1 MGSHRTVRAGRT
13 ALLLAGLLVAL
24 WQRCAASCPE
34 KDLEDREEEA
44 NIVLTGTVDEI
55 INMDPVHNTYSCKV
69 RVWRYLKGKSNVNR
83 EILLD
88 GGNKL
93 MIGGFGN
100 PGICDNQVAT
110 GDTRIFFLNPA
121 PESMGPE
128 HKNELMLNSS
138 LMRITLRNLED
149 VEHCVEAHKY
159 IIADKPPHFTPA
171 QPPDGCRGMLCG
183 FGAVC
188 ERDPTDPAKA
198 ECVCKRVECPSLVA
212 PVCGSDSSTYSN
224 ECELEKAQCNTQR
237 RIKVLRK
244 GPCSLKDPCTEV
256 TCSYGSTC
264 VQSSDGLSSKCMCP
278 LGCEGKAE
286 ETVCGSDGED
296 YRNECE
302 LHQHACKN
310 QKNIRVQYQGH
321 CDPCKDSE
329 NSLSTMC
336 RVETLTRNTLIFG
349 LPESCP
355 PGSEPLCASDGE
367 TYSSECAMT
376 AKGMQKGIKL
386 RKIHAGQCRRL
397 EQCKE
402 DCLFNAVC
410 LIEQLSARC
419 SCDPIECDGTY
430 KPVCGKDGRTYTN
443 DCMRRKAECL
453 SKALIPMKHRGP
465 CDLNVRSP
473 CLDKVCDHGAV
484 CVVKNDEPVCEC
496 PEACPQTSDPVCG
509 SDGHSYGSP
518 CEMRAMGCALQK
530 AIHIQH
536 KGPCDEACANCSF
549 GAICDAQSGQCVCAS
564 ECVETHQPVCGSDGT
579 TYNSECELHVRAC
592 KEQMDLRVVSQ
603 GECKTCGST
612 VCAWGARC
620 VQNECECPQCFNE
633 AYSPVCGS
641 DGATYDNNCE
651 LLLSSCIRKARI
663 DVAKLGSC
671 DEDCG
676 SGGSGSGVESCEQ
689 DRCRTFG
696 GSWDE
701 DAEEDRCV
709 CDFTCQSVP
718 HNPVCGSDGKNY
730 SNECELKKAR
740 CEKQEHLLIQNQGPC
755 AVISATSLPE
765 LTAPQHC
772 SLSVYGCCSDNI
784 TAALGVGLAGC
795 PSTCQ
800 CNAYGSYKG
809 TCDPASGQCS
819 CKPGVGG
826 QKCDRCEPGFWNFR
840 GIVTENMS
848 GCTPCNCDATGS
860 VRDDCEQMSGLCSC
874 KTGVKGMK
882 CNVCPD
888 GSKMGMNGCDKGP
901 EAPTSCQ
908 ELECSFGAS
917 CIEVN
922 GQAHCECPAPDCDEK
937 NKTKVCGSDG
947 VTYADQCQLRTIA
960 CRQDKDITVQHFGQ
974 CTETI
979 SELAE
984 RPTHNPITTTA
995 ASITTAAPLN
1005 PNIVYGIPPPRT
1017 AEIETNERPPATTP
1031 FSTINHNRA
1040 RTNHRHPIHTQPQ
1053 PPQPTAATTSSSRSI
1068 RPTPSAAVASFE
1080 GSGSGEP
1087 SGDDQTEEEEEQEE
1101 EAGSGIP
1108 AEASGAE
1115 EPFDPTMANTTAPT
1129 AEDRSSCDNT
1139 EFGCCP
1145 DGKTPSSTPEGANCP
1160 STMRFSG
1167 FLHLDQVE
1175 GQEIFYTPEM
1185 EDPKSELFG
1194 ETARSIES
1202 ALNELFRKSEV
1213 HKDFMSVR
1221 VRNLAPSNS
1230 ILAFVE
1236 AHFKPDTRYTVE
1248 DIEGALLKQ
1257 LKASKETS
1265 IAVKKPEDENIRFTN
1280 YALLTGLSSIPFFTT
1295 TTTTTTASVTT
1306 AAPTTTTTTTTTAA
1320 TSTTT
1325 RPPTTTTPYF
1335 TRRPTRRPIRRTTTT
1350 SAPVTTPLLHTTTP
1364 AITTTTP
1371 FPATTVAHVKSKL
1384 PHKAQKPCDSHP
1396 CLHGGT
1402 CEDDGNDF
1410 SCKCPAGRG
1419 GSVCEKA
1426 IKYYI
1431 PSFGGQSYLAFQT
1444 MSAYHTVRIAMEFR
1458 ASEMT
1463 GILLYN
1469 GQEGKKDFISLALV
1483 NGRVELRF
1491 NTGSG
1496 TGTLISKVQINQGRW
1511 HQLVVTRNR
1520 RNAMLSVDNEPHIE
1534 GQSPRGTDGLNLD
1547 TNLFI
1552 GGVLEDMKQDVMER
1566 TAVATGLVGCIRLLD
1581 VNNRVLNL
1589 QENGG
1594 DSLYGSGV
1602 GECGNNPCLPNPCKN
1617 GAACQ
1622 VKEAEMFHCKC
1633 SKGFW
1638 GPTCAD
1644 VHDPCEPNRCHP
1656 SSQCQVLPEGGYK
1669 CECPMGREGKH
1680 CERVAE
1686 RRGAYMPLFNGDSYL
1701 ELKGLHLYGH
1711 DLRQKLSMTVVLMAN
1726 DSNGLIFYNGQ
1737 KSDGKGD
1744 FISLSLNNG
1753 ILEFRYDLGKGPATI
1768 RSKEPIQLNVWNTIN
1783 LERSNRKGE
1792 IMVNKKNPVRGEAPN
1807 LHVDLNL
1814 KESLFVGGAPDYS
1827 RLARVAALTEGFKGT
1842 IQKII
1847 LMGTPV
1853 LREEHALRSSD
1864 VAMFQDHPCSQEP
1877 CHNGGLCSPQ
1887 LDTYECVCLN
1897 GFSGGHC
1904 QNTIYEK
1911 SAGET
1916 EAIAFDGR
1924 TFIEYHNAVTKS
1936 QLTNEIPD
1944 PESLENPSD
1953 QSEKA
1958 LLVNKF
1964 ELSIRT
1970 EATQGLVLWSGKGVE
1985 RSDYIALAIVDGH
1998 VQMTYDLGS
2007 KPVVLRSS
2015 VRVDTNR
2022 WIRIKASRALRDG
2035 SLQVG
2040 NEAAV
2045 TGSSPL
2051 AATQLDTDGALWL
2064 GGLEELAVA
2073 RRLPKA
2079 YSTGFV
2085 GCIKDVVV
2093 DGVELHLVE
2102 DALNSPKI
2110 LHCSAAK

>member
-1 MGSHRTVRAGRT
+1 MSGCHYPSPPPQEQERRYQHKVSLVVRYFMIPCNIC
-13 ALLLAGLLVAL
+13 LILLATSTLGFAVLL
-24 WQRCAASCPE
+24 
-34 KDLEDREEEA
+34 
-44 NIVLTGTVDEI
+44 
-55 INMDPVHNTYSCKV
+55 
-69 RVWRYLKGKSNVNR
+69 
-83 EILLD
+83 
-88 GGNKL
+88 
-93 MIGGFGN
+93 
-100 PGICDNQVAT
+100 
-110 GDTRIFFLNPA
+110 FLN
-121 PESMGPE
+121 
-128 HKNELMLNSS
+128 N
-138 LMRITLRNLED
+138 
-149 VEHCVEAHKY
+149 Y
-159 IIADKPPHFTPA
+159 KPHHFTPPP
-171 QPPDGCRGMLCG
+171 PPDGCRGMLCG
-183 FGAVC
+183 FSAVC
-188 ERDPTDPAKA
+188 ERDQADPAKA
-198 ECVCKRVECPSLVA
+198 ECVCKRVDCPSLVA

-244 GPCSLKDPCTEV
+244 GPCSLKDPCTDV
-256 TCSYGSTC
+256 ACSYGSTC
-264 VQSSDGLSSKCMCP
+264 VQSTDGLSAKCMCP
-278 LGCEGKAE
+278 LGCEGKRE
-286 ETVCGSDGED
+286 QTVCGSDGED

-310 QKNIRVQYQGH
+310 EKNIRVQYQGP
-321 CDPCKDSE
+321 CDPCKDNE
-329 NSLSTMC
+329 NSLNTMC
-336 RVETLTRNTLIFG
+336 RVEALTRQIQIYN
-349 LPESCP
+349 LPESCN
-355 PGSEPLCASDGE
+355 PGNEPLCASNGQ
-367 TYSSECAMT
+367 TYPSECAMAAT
-376 AKGMQKGIKL
+376 GMQKGIKL
-386 RKIHAGQCRRL
+386 RKIHAGRCRRP
-397 EQCKE
+397 EHCQE
-402 DCLFNAVC
+402 ECLFNAVC
-410 LIEQLSARC
+410 VVELQSARC

-430 KPVCGKDGRTYTN
+430 KPVCGKDGHTHTN
-443 DCMRRKAECL
+443 DCTRRKAECL
-453 SKALIPMKHRGP
+453 SKALIAVKHLGP
-465 CDLNVRSP
+465 CDLSIPSP
-473 CLDKVCDHGAV
+473 CLEKVCDHGAV

-518 CEMRAMGCALQK
+518 CGMRALGCALQK

-536 KGPCDEACANCSF
+536 KGQCDEACANCSF

-564 ECVETHQPVCGSDGT
+564 ECVDSHQAVCGSDGD

-592 KEQMDLRVVSQ
+592 TQQMDLRVVSQ
-603 GECKTCGST
+603 GECKTCGNT

-620 VQNECECPQCFNE
+620 VQNTCECPPCSGE
-633 AYSPVCGS
+633 AFSPVCGS
-641 DGATYDNNCE
+641 DGATYNNECE
-651 LLLSSCIRKARI
+651 LLTSSCKQQRRI
-663 DVAKLGSC
+663 HVVKSGSC

-676 SGGSGSGVESCEQ
+676 SGGSGSGAESCEQ
-689 DRCRTFG
+689 DRCRMFG

-701 DAEEDRCV
+701 DAEDDRCV

-718 HNPVCGSDGKNY
+718 HNPICGSDGKNY
-730 SNECELKKAR
+730 SNECQLKKAR
-740 CEKQEHLLIQNQGPC
+740 CEKQEHLLIQNQGAC
-755 AVISATSLPE
+755 AAISATSLPE
-765 LTAPQHC
+765 LTPPQHC
-772 SLSVYGCCSDNI
+772 SLSMYGCCQDNM

-800 CNAYGSYKG
+800 CNVYGSYKG
-809 TCDPASGQCS
+809 TCDPATGQCS

-901 EAPTSCQ
+901 EAPASCN
-908 ELECSFGAS
+908 ELVCLFGAT
-917 CIEVN
+917 CMEEN
-922 GQAHCECPAPDCDEK
+922 GQAHCECPPPDCDEK

-960 CRQDKDITVQHFGQ
+960 CRQDEDVTVQHFGQ

-979 SELAE
+979 SEPAD
-984 RPTHNPITTTA
+984 RPTPNPSATTPDSTAAATITTP
-995 ASITTAAPLN
+995 APFH
-1005 PNIVYGIPPPRT
+1005 PNMVWAIPPPRT
-1017 AEIETNERPPATTP
+1017 EAAETTGRPPATSH
-1031 FSTINHNRA
+1031 FSTLMHNRA
-1040 RTNHRHPIHTQPQ
+1040 NHRHSNPILPQ
-1053 PPQPTAATTSSSRSI
+1053 SAATAHSPRSRPVPS
-1068 RPTPSAAVASFE
+1068 SAAASSFE
-1080 GSGSGEP
+1080 DSGSGEP

-1101 EAGSGIP
+1101 EQEEEAGSGIP
-1108 AEASGAE
+1108 TEDRRAE
-1115 EPFDPTMANTTAPT
+1115 EPVDPTLASTTVPT

-1145 DGKTPSSTPEGANCP
+1145 NGKTPSSTPEGANCP
-1160 STMRFSG
+1160 STMKFSG

-1175 GQEIFYTPEM
+1175 GQEIFYTREM

-1202 ALNELFRKSEV
+1202 ALNELFRKSEA

-1280 YALLTGLSSIPFFTT
+1280 YGLASIPFFTT
-1295 TTTTTTASVTT
+1295 TTTASFTT
-1306 AAPTTTTTTTTTAA
+1306 AAPTTTSSTTTTTT
-1320 TSTTT
+1320 
-1325 RPPTTTTPYF
+1325 RPPPTSLYI
-1335 TRRPTRRPIRRTTTT
+1335 TRRPPGTTRRPYNGRRTTTT
-1350 SAPVTTPLLHTTTP
+1350 SAPVTTPLPTTTTTAA
-1364 AITTTTP
+1364 AITTTAP
-1371 FPATTVAHVKSKL
+1371 HPATTAAHVRGRL
-1384 PHKAQKPCDSHP
+1384 HHKPQKPCSSHP

-1419 GSVCEKA
+1419 GSVCEKV
-1426 IKYYI
+1426 IRYFI
-1431 PSFGGQSYLAFQT
+1431 PSFGGQSYLAFPT

-1463 GILLYN
+1463 GLLLYN
-1469 GQEGKKDFISLALV
+1469 GQTGKKDFISLALV
-1483 NGRVELRF
+1483 NGKVELRF

-1496 TGTLISKVQINQGRW
+1496 TGTVVSKVQINQGRW

-1520 RNAMLSVDNEPHIE
+1520 RNAMLSVDNEPHNE
-1534 GQSPRGTDGLNLD
+1534 GESPRGTDGLNLD
-1547 TNLFI
+1547 TDLFI
-1552 GGVLEDMKQDVMER
+1552 GGVTEDIKQDVRER

-1581 VNNRVLNL
+1581 VNNRMLNL
-1589 QENGG
+1589 QESGG
-1594 DSLYGSGV
+1594 DSMYGSGV
-1602 GECGNNPCLPNPCKN
+1602 GECGNDPCQPNPCKN

-1644 VHDPCEPNRCHP
+1644 VHDPCEPDRCHP
-1656 SSQCQVLPEGGYK
+1656 SSQCQALPEGGYK

-1680 CERVAE
+1680 CEKVAE
-1686 RRGAYMPLFNGDSYL
+1686 RSGAYMPLFNGDSYL
-1701 ELKGLHLYGH
+1701 ELKGLHLYGQ
-1711 DLRQKLSMTVVLMAN
+1711 DLRQKVSMTVILMAN

-1744 FISLSLNNG
+1744 FISLSLNDG

-1768 RSKEPIQLNVWNTIN
+1768 RSKEVIQLNVWNTIN

-1792 IMVNKKNPVRGEAPN
+1792 IMVNKKDAVRGEAPKSRKN

-1827 RLARVAALTEGFKGT
+1827 RLARVAALTDGFKGT
-1842 IQKII
+1842 IQEII
-1847 LMGTPV
+1847 LMGTPI
-1853 LREEHALRSSD
+1853 LREEHALRSSNI
-1864 VAMFQDHPCSQEP
+1864 AMFQDHPCSQEP
-1877 CHNGGLCSPQ
+1877 CHNGGLCKPM
-1887 LDTYECVCLN
+1887 LDTYECLCLN
-1897 GFSGGHC
+1897 GFRGERC
-1904 QNTIYEK
+1904 QNTVYEK
-1911 SAGET
+1911 AAGET

-2015 VRVDTNR
+2015 VRIDTNR

-2064 GGLEELAVA
+2064 GGLEELAVT

-2079 YSTGFV
+2079 YSTSFV

>member
-1 MGSHRTVRAGRT
+1 MSGCHYPSPPPLEQDRRYQHKVSLVVRYFMIPCNIC
-13 ALLLAGLLVAL
+13 LILLATSTLGFAVLL
-24 WQRCAASCPE
+24 
-34 KDLEDREEEA
+34 
-44 NIVLTGTVDEI
+44 
-55 INMDPVHNTYSCKV
+55 
-69 RVWRYLKGKSNVNR
+69 
-83 EILLD
+83 
-88 GGNKL
+88 
-93 MIGGFGN
+93 
-100 PGICDNQVAT
+100 
-110 GDTRIFFLNPA
+110 FLN
-121 PESMGPE
+121 
-128 HKNELMLNSS
+128 N
-138 LMRITLRNLED
+138 
-149 VEHCVEAHKY
+149 Y
-159 IIADKPPHFTPA
+159 KPPHFTPA

-198 ECVCKRVECPSLVA
+198 ECVCKRVDCPSLVA

-264 VQSSDGLSSKCMCP
+264 IQSSDGLSAKCMCP
-278 LGCEGKAE
+278 LGCEGKPE
-286 ETVCGSDGED
+286 QTVCGSDGKD

-310 QKNIRVQYQGH
+310 QKNIRMQYQGH
-321 CDPCKDSE
+321 CDPCKDNE
-329 NSLSTMC
+329 NSLNTMC
-336 RVETLTRNTLIFG
+336 RVEALTRQPLFFG
-349 LPESCP
+349 PPESCP
-355 PGSEPLCASDGE
+355 PGIEPLCASDGQ
-367 TYSSECAMT
+367 TYPSECAMRT
-376 AKGMQKGIKL
+376 TGMQKGIKL
-386 RKIHAGQCRRL
+386 RKIHAGRCRRL
-397 EQCKE
+397 EDCKE
-402 DCLFNAVC
+402 ECLFNSVC
-410 LIEQLSARC
+410 LVEQLNARC

-430 KPVCGKDGRTYTN
+430 KPVCGKDGHTYTN
-443 DCMRRKAECL
+443 DCVRRKAECL
-453 SKALIPMKHRGP
+453 SKTLIPIKHPGP
-465 CDLNVRSP
+465 CDLSIPSP

-484 CVVKNDEPVCEC
+484 CVVKNNEPVCEC

-518 CEMRAMGCALQK
+518 CEMRAMGCALQR

-536 KGPCDEACANCSF
+536 KGHCDEACANCSF
-549 GAICDAQSGQCVCAS
+549 GAICDAQSRQCVCPS
-564 ECVETHQPVCGSDGT
+564 ECVESHQPVCGSDGT

-592 KEQMDLRVVSQ
+592 NEQMDLRVVGQ

-620 VQNECECPQCFNE
+620 VQNKCECPQCSGKAFS
-633 AYSPVCGS
+633 AVCGS
-641 DGATYDNNCE
+641 DGTTYNNECE
-651 LLLSSCIRKARI
+651 LHMSSCMQKRRI

-676 SGGSGSGVESCEQ
+676 SGGSGSGVESCEH
-689 DRCRTFG
+689 DRCRMFG

-701 DAEEDRCV
+701 DAEDDRCV

-718 HNPVCGSDGKNY
+718 HNLVCGSDGKNY

-755 AVISATSLPE
+755 AAISATSLPE

-772 SLSVYGCCSDNI
+772 SLSVYGCCSDNM

-800 CNAYGSYKG
+800 CNVYGSYKG
-809 TCDPASGQCS
+809 TCDPATGQCS

-901 EAPTSCQ
+901 EAPTSCK
-908 ELECSFGAS
+908 ELVCSFGAS

-922 GQAHCECPAPDCDEK
+922 GQAHCECPSPDCDEK

-979 SELAE
+979 SEPAD
-984 RPTHNPITTTA
+984 RPSPNPPATTPSSTAAATITTTA
-995 ASITTAAPLN
+995 PFH
-1005 PNIVYGIPPPRT
+1005 PNMVWAIPPPRT
-1017 AEIETNERPPATTP
+1017 AEIETTERLPTTTP
-1031 FSTINHNRA
+1031 FSTLTHNRA
-1040 RTNHRHPIHTQPQ
+1040 RANHRHRHPIHIQPQ
-1053 PPQPTAATTSSSRSI
+1053 PPQSTAATTSSSRSS
-1068 RPTPSAAVASFE
+1068 PTPSAAATSFE

-1087 SGDDQTEEEEEQEE
+1087 SGDDQSEEEEQEE
-1101 EAGSGIP
+1101 EAGSGITT
-1108 AEASGAE
+1108 EASGAE
-1115 EPFDPTMANTTAPT
+1115 EPVGPTVASTTVPM

-1167 FLHLDQVE
+1167 SLHLDQVE

-1236 AHFKPDTRYTVE
+1236 AHFKPDTKYTVE

-1265 IAVKKPEDENIRFTN
+1265 IAVKKPEDENIHFNN
-1280 YALLTGLSSIPFFTT
+1280 YGFSSTPFFT

-1306 AAPTTTTTTTTTAA
+1306 AAPTTT
-1320 TSTTT
+1320 ST
-1325 RPPTTTTPYF
+1325 RPPPTSSYI
-1335 TRRPTRRPIRRTTTT
+1335 TRRPPGTTRRPYSGRRTTTT
-1350 SAPVTTPLLHTTTP
+1350 SAPVTTPL
-1364 AITTTTP
+1364 TTTTAAVTTTALP
-1371 FPATTVAHVKSKL
+1371 PATTISHIWDKL
-1384 PHKAQKPCDSHP
+1384 PHKAQKPCNSHP

-1419 GSVCEKA
+1419 GSVCEKV
-1426 IKYYI
+1426 IKYFI

-1458 ASEMT
+1458 ASETT

-1469 GQEGKKDFISLALV
+1469 GQDGKKDFISLSLV

-1496 TGTLISKVQINQGRW
+1496 TGTVVSKVQINQGRW

-1520 RNAMLSVDNEPHIE
+1520 RNAMLSVDNEPHIVGE
-1534 GQSPRGTDGLNLD
+1534 SPRGTDGLNLD
-1547 TNLFI
+1547 THLFI
-1552 GGVLEDMKQDVMER
+1552 GGVPEEMKQDVRER

-1602 GECGNNPCLPNPCKN
+1602 GECGNNPCQPNPCKN

-1644 VHDPCEPNRCHP
+1644 VHDPCEPNRCHL

-1669 CECPMGREGKH
+1669 CECPMGREGRH
-1680 CERVAE
+1680 CEKVAE
-1686 RRGAYMPLFNGDSYL
+1686 RRGAYMPLFNRDSYL

-1711 DLRQKLSMTVVLMAN
+1711 DLRQKLSMTVILMAN

-1744 FISLSLNNG
+1744 FISLSLNDG

-1768 RSKEPIQLNVWNTIN
+1768 RSKDAIQLNVWNTIN

-1792 IMVNKKNPVRGEAPN
+1792 IMVNKKDPVRGEAPN

-1827 RLARVAALTEGFKGT
+1827 RLARVAALTDGFKGT

-1847 LMGTPV
+1847 LMGTPI
-1853 LREEHALRSSD
+1853 LREENALRSRN

-1877 CHNGGLCSPQ
+1877 CHNGGRCNPQ

-1936 QLTNEIPD
+1936 
-1944 PESLENPSD
+1944 
-1953 QSEKA
+1953 EKA

-1985 RSDYIALAIVDGH
+1985 RSDYIALAIVDGY

>member
-1 MGSHRTVRAGRT
+1 MSGCHYPSPPPLEQDRRYQHKVSLVVRYFMIPCNIC
-13 ALLLAGLLVAL
+13 LILLATSTLGFAVLL
-24 WQRCAASCPE
+24 
-34 KDLEDREEEA
+34 
-44 NIVLTGTVDEI
+44 
-55 INMDPVHNTYSCKV
+55 
-69 RVWRYLKGKSNVNR
+69 
-83 EILLD
+83 
-88 GGNKL
+88 
-93 MIGGFGN
+93 
-100 PGICDNQVAT
+100 
-110 GDTRIFFLNPA
+110 FLN
-121 PESMGPE
+121 
-128 HKNELMLNSS
+128 N
-138 LMRITLRNLED
+138 
-149 VEHCVEAHKY
+149 Y
-159 IIADKPPHFTPA
+159 KPPHFTPA

-198 ECVCKRVECPSLVA
+198 ECVCKRVDCPSLVA

-264 VQSSDGLSSKCMCP
+264 VQSSDGLSAKCMCP

-286 ETVCGSDGED
+286 KTVCGSDGKD

-310 QKNIRVQYQGH
+310 QKNIRVQYQGP
-321 CDPCKDSE
+321 CDPCKDNE
-329 NSLSTMC
+329 NSLSQMC
-336 RVETLTRNTLIFG
+336 RVEAITRQPLRFG
-349 LPESCP
+349 LPESCALDD
-355 PGSEPLCASDGE
+355 EPLCASDGQ
-367 TYSSECAMT
+367 TYPSECAMRST
-376 AKGMQKGIKL
+376 GLQKGIRL
-386 RKIHAGQCRRL
+386 RKIHAGRCRRL
-397 EQCKE
+397 DDCKE
-402 DCLFNAVC
+402 ECLFNAVC
-410 LIEQLSARC
+410 LVEQLSSHC

-430 KPVCGKDGRTYTN
+430 KPVCGRDGRTYIN
-443 DCMRRKAECL
+443 DCARRKAECMN
-453 SKALIPMKHRGP
+453 KGLIPIKHPGP
-465 CDLNVRSP
+465 CDLSIPSP

-484 CVVKNDEPVCEC
+484 CVVKNNEPVCEC
-496 PEACPQTSDPVCG
+496 PEACPQMSDPVCG

-518 CEMRAMGCALQK
+518 CEMRAMGCALQRT
-530 AIHIQH
+530 IHIQH

-564 ECVETHQPVCGSDGT
+564 ECVESHQPVCGSDGT

-620 VQNECECPQCFNE
+620 VQNKCECPQCSGEPF
-633 AYSPVCGS
+633 STVCGS
-641 DGATYDNNCE
+641 DGTTYNNECE
-651 LLLSSCIRKARI
+651 LRTSSCMQKRRI

-676 SGGSGSGVESCEQ
+676 SGGSGSGVEGCEQ
-689 DRCRTFG
+689 DRCRLFG

-701 DAEEDRCV
+701 DAEDDRCV

-718 HNPVCGSDGKNY
+718 NNPVCGSDGKNY

-740 CEKQEHLLIQNQGPC
+740 CEKQEHLLIQNQGHC
-755 AVISATSLPE
+755 AAISATSLPE
-765 LTAPQHC
+765 LTALQHC
-772 SLSVYGCCSDNI
+772 SLSVYGCCHDNT

-800 CNAYGSYKG
+800 CNVYGSYKG
-809 TCDPASGQCS
+809 TCDPTTGQCS

-901 EAPTSCQ
+901 DAPTSCE
-908 ELECSFGAS
+908 ELVCSYGAT
-917 CIEVN
+917 CIEVS
-922 GQAHCECPAPDCDEK
+922 GQAHCECPSPDCDEK

-979 SELAE
+979 TEPAD
-984 RPTHNPITTTA
+984 RPTPNPLATTPSPTAAATITTTA
-995 ASITTAAPLN
+995 TFH
-1005 PNIVYGIPPPRT
+1005 PNMVWAIPPPRT
-1017 AEIETNERPPATTP
+1017 AEVETTERPPATTP
-1031 FSTINHNRA
+1031 YSTPTHKQ
-1040 RTNHRHPIHTQPQ
+1040 TNHRHSIHTRPQPQ
-1053 PPQPTAATTSSSRSI
+1053 STAAAAAAATTSSPRSSKI
-1068 RPTPSAAVASFE
+1068 PPPLRDPFADVNSFE
-1080 GSGSGEP
+1080 GSGSGDP
-1087 SGDDQTEEEEEQEE
+1087 SGDYQTEEEEEELEE
-1101 EAGSGIP
+1101 EVGSGIP
-1108 AEASGAE
+1108 PEASGAE
-1115 EPFDPTMANTTAPT
+1115 EPVGPTVASTTVPT
-1129 AEDRSSCDNT
+1129 AEDRSSCDNK

-1145 DGKTPSSTPEGANCP
+1145 DGKTPASTPEGANCP
-1160 STMRFSG
+1160 STMRFNG

-1175 GQEIFYTPEM
+1175 GQEVFYTPEM

-1236 AHFKPDTRYTVE
+1236 AHFKPDTRYMVE

-1257 LKASKETS
+1257 LKASKDTG
-1265 IAVKKPEDENIRFTN
+1265 IVVKKPEDENIRITN
-1280 YALLTGLSSIPFFTT
+1280 YGLSSVPFFT

-1306 AAPTTTTTTTTTAA
+1306 AAPTTTTTTTTT
-1320 TSTTT
+1320 T
-1325 RPPTTTTPYF
+1325 RLPTTSPYV
-1335 TRRPTRRPIRRTTTT
+1335 TRRPPGTTRRPYNTRRTTTT
-1350 SAPVTTPLLHTTTP
+1350 SAPVTTQLPTTT
-1364 AITTTTP
+1364 AAVTTTTP
-1371 FPATTVAHVKSKL
+1371 LPATTIAHARGRL
-1384 PHKAQKPCDSHP
+1384 HHKVQKPCSSHP

-1419 GSVCEKA
+1419 GSVCEKV
-1426 IKYYI
+1426 IKYFI

-1496 TGTLISKVQINQGRW
+1496 TGTLVSKVQVNQGRW

-1520 RNAMLSVDNEPHIE
+1520 RNALLSVDNEPHIE
-1534 GQSPRGTDGLNLD
+1534 GESPRGTDGLNLD
-1547 TNLFI
+1547 THLFI
-1552 GGVLEDMKQDVMER
+1552 GGVTEDMKADVRER
-1566 TAVATGLVGCIRLLD
+1566 TAVATGLVGCIRMLD

-1589 QENGG
+1589 QESGG

-1602 GECGNNPCLPNPCKN
+1602 GECGNNPCQPNPCKN

-1656 SSQCQVLPEGGYK
+1656 SSQCQALPEGGYK
-1669 CECPMGREGKH
+1669 CECPTGREGRH
-1680 CERVAE
+1680 CEKVAE
-1686 RRGAYMPLFNGDSYL
+1686 RRGAYMPLFNGDSHV

-1711 DLRQKLSMTVVLMAN
+1711 DLRQKLSMTVILMAN

-1792 IMVNKKNPVRGEAPN
+1792 IMVNKKDPVRGEAPN
-1807 LHVDLNL
+1807 MHVDLNL

-1827 RLARVAALTEGFKGT
+1827 RLARAAALTEGFKGT

-1847 LMGTPV
+1847 LMGTPI
-1853 LREEHALRSSD
+1853 LREENAMRSSN

-1877 CHNGGLCSPQ
+1877 CHNGGRCNPQ
-1887 LDTYECVCLN
+1887 LDTYECVCLS

-1924 TFIEYHNAVTKS
+1924 TFIEYHNAVTK
-1936 QLTNEIPD
+1936 
-1944 PESLENPSD
+1944 
-1953 QSEKA
+1953 SEKA

-2064 GGLEELAVA
+2064 GGLEELAVT

-2102 DALNSPKI
+2102 DALNSPTI
-2110 LHCSAAK
+2110 LQCSAAK

>member
-1 MGSHRTVRAGRT
+1 MSGCHYPSPPPPERDRRYQHKVSLVVRYFMIPCNIC
-13 ALLLAGLLVAL
+13 LILLATSTLGFAVLL
-24 WQRCAASCPE
+24 
-34 KDLEDREEEA
+34 
-44 NIVLTGTVDEI
+44 
-55 INMDPVHNTYSCKV
+55 
-69 RVWRYLKGKSNVNR
+69 
-83 EILLD
+83 
-88 GGNKL
+88 
-93 MIGGFGN
+93 
-100 PGICDNQVAT
+100 
-110 GDTRIFFLNPA
+110 FLNNCTNP
-121 PESMGPE
+121 
-128 HKNELMLNSS
+128 NISS
-138 LMRITLRNLED
+138 FSSCL
-149 VEHCVEAHKY
+149 A
-159 IIADKPPHFTPA
+159 
-171 QPPDGCRGMLCG
+171 GCRGMLCG

-376 AKGMQKGIKL
+376 AKGMQK
-386 RKIHAGQCRRL
+386 

-518 CEMRAMGCALQK
+518 CEMRAMGCALQR

-755 AVISATSLPE
+755 AATSLPE

-809 TCDPASGQCS
+809 TCDPASSQCS

-974 CTETI
+974 CTE
-979 SELAE
+979 
-984 RPTHNPITTTA
+984 
-995 ASITTAAPLN
+995 
-1005 PNIVYGIPPPRT
+1005 
-1017 AEIETNERPPATTP
+1017 IETNERPPATTP

-1101 EAGSGIP
+1101 EAGN
-1108 AEASGAE
+1108 
-1115 EPFDPTMANTTAPT
+1115 PTMANTTAPT

-1236 AHFKPDTRYTVE
+1236 AHFKPDTRYMVE

-1280 YALLTGLSSIPFFTT
+1280 YGLSSIPFFTT

-1936 QLTNEIPD
+1936 
-1944 PESLENPSD
+1944 
-1953 QSEKA
+1953 EKA

>member
-1 MGSHRTVRAGRT
+1 MGSVRTLPAGRT
-13 ALLLAGLLVAL
+13 ALLLAGLLVVL
-24 WQRCAASCPE
+24 WQRSGASCPE

-69 RVWRYLKGKSNVNR
+69 RVWRYLKGKTSVNR

-88 GGNKL
+88 GGNKV

-110 GDTRIFFLNPA
+110 GDTRIFFLNTA
-121 PESMGPE
+121 PKSMGPE

-171 QPPDGCRGMLCG
+171 QPLDGCRGMLCG

-188 ERDPTDPAKA
+188 ERDPTDPTKG

-212 PVCGSDSSTYSN
+212 PVCGSDSSTYTN
-224 ECELEKAQCNTQR
+224 ECELEKAQCHTQR

-244 GPCSLKDPCTEV
+244 GPCSLKDPCSDV
-256 TCSYGSTC
+256 VCSYGSTC
-264 VQSSDGLSSKCMCP
+264 VQSSDGLSAKCMCP
-278 LGCEGKAE
+278 LGCEGKPE
-286 ETVCGSDGED
+286 QTVCGSDGKD

-302 LHQHACKN
+302 LHQHACKS
-310 QKNIRVQYQGH
+310 QRNIRVQYQGF
-321 CDPCKDSE
+321 CDPCKDNE
-329 NSLSTMC
+329 NSVNSMC
-336 RVETLTRNTLIFG
+336 RVEAITRHTQIFSA
-349 LPESCP
+349 PESCP
-355 PGSEPLCASDGE
+355 SDNDPLCASDGQ
-367 TYSSECAMT
+367 TYPNECAMKST
-376 AKGMQKGIKL
+376 GLQKGIKL
-386 RKIHAGQCRRL
+386 KKIHAGRCRRL
-397 EQCKE
+397 DACKE
-402 DCLFNAVC
+402 ECLFNAVC
-410 LIEQLSARC
+410 VVELSARC

-430 KPVCGKDGRTYTN
+430 KPLCGKDGHTYTN
-443 DCMRRKAECL
+443 DCMRRKAECV
-453 SKALIPMKHRGP
+453 SRTLIPIKHQGP
-465 CDLNVRSP
+465 CDLDEPSP
-473 CLDKVCDHGAV
+473 CLDKECDHGAV
-484 CVVKNDEPVCEC
+484 CVVKNNEPVCEC

-518 CEMRAMGCALQK
+518 CEMRAMGCALQR

-549 GAICDAQSGQCVCAS
+549 GAICDAQSGQCLCPS
-564 ECVETHQPVCGSDGT
+564 ECVNSHQPVCGSDGV
-579 TYNSECELHVRAC
+579 TYPSECDLHVHSC
-592 KEQMDLRVVSQ
+592 NEQMDIRVVSQ

-620 VQNECECPQCFNE
+620 VQNKCECPQCIGE
-633 AYSPVCGS
+633 ALSVVCGS
-641 DGATYDNNCE
+641 DGTTYNNECE
-651 LLLSSCIRKARI
+651 LRLSSCMQKKRI
-663 DVAKLGSC
+663 DAAKPGSC

-701 DAEEDRCV
+701 DAEDDRCV

-718 HNPVCGSDGKNY
+718 NNPVCGSDGKTY

-755 AVISATSLPE
+755 TAISPTSFPE
-765 LTAPQHC
+765 PEPQHC
-772 SLSVYGCCSDNI
+772 SLSVYGCCLDNV
-784 TAALGVGLAGC
+784 TTALGVGLAGC

-800 CNAYGSYKG
+800 CNTYGSYKG
-809 TCDPASGQCS
+809 SCDPATGQCS

-901 EAPTSCQ
+901 EAPTSCE
-908 ELECSFGAS
+908 ELECNFGAS

-922 GQAHCECPAPDCDEK
+922 GQAHCECPSPDCDEK

-974 CTETI
+974 CTG
-979 SELAE
+979 
-984 RPTHNPITTTA
+984 PT
-995 ASITTAAPLN
+995 
-1005 PNIVYGIPPPRT
+1005 
-1017 AEIETNERPPATTP
+1017 
-1031 FSTINHNRA
+1031 
-1040 RTNHRHPIHTQPQ
+1040 
-1053 PPQPTAATTSSSRSI
+1053 
-1068 RPTPSAAVASFE
+1068 VAS
-1080 GSGSGEP
+1080 
-1087 SGDDQTEEEEEQEE
+1087 TTV
-1101 EAGSGIP
+1101 
-1108 AEASGAE
+1108 
-1115 EPFDPTMANTTAPT
+1115 PT
-1129 AEDRSSCDNT
+1129 EDRSSCDNS

-1145 DGKTPSSTPEGANCP
+1145 DGKTASSTPEGANCP
-1160 STMRFSG
+1160 STMKFSG
-1167 FLHLDQVE
+1167 YLHLDQVE
-1175 GQEIFYTPEM
+1175 GQEVFYTPEM

-1194 ETARSIES
+1194 ETARSIEG

-1213 HKDFMSVR
+1213 RKDFMSVR
-1221 VRNLAPSNS
+1221 VRTLAPSNS

-1236 AHFKPDTRYTVE
+1236 AHFKPDTKYTVE
-1248 DIEGALLKQ
+1248 DMEGALLKQ
-1257 LKASKETS
+1257 LKASKDTS

-1280 YALLTGLSSIPFFTT
+1280 YGLSSNPIFTT

-1306 AAPTTTTTTTTTAA
+1306 AAPTTEAP
-1320 TSTTT
+1320 TTT
-1325 RPPTTTTPYF
+1325 RPPPTTAYF
-1335 TRRPTRRPIRRTTTT
+1335 TRRPYNGRRTTTA
-1350 SAPVTTPLLHTTTP
+1350 SPPTTPRPITAKPEAVKTTP
-1364 AITTTTP
+1364 P
-1371 FPATTVAHVKSKL
+1371 PPATTTSHIRGRL
-1384 PHKAQKPCDSHP
+1384 HHKGQKPCSSHP

-1402 CEDDGNDF
+1402 CEDDGGDF

-1419 GSVCEKA
+1419 GAVCEKV
-1426 IKYYI
+1426 IHYFI

-1483 NGRVELRF
+1483 NGKVELKF

-1496 TGTLISKVQINQGRW
+1496 TGTVVSKVEITQGRW

-1534 GQSPRGTDGLNLD
+1534 GESPRGTDGLNLD

-1552 GGVLEDMKQDVMER
+1552 GGVLEDMRTDVRER
-1566 TAVATGLVGCIRLLD
+1566 TGVSTGLVGCIRMLD
-1581 VNNRVLNL
+1581 VNNRMLNL
-1589 QENGG
+1589 QESGG

-1602 GECGNNPCLPNPCKN
+1602 GECGNNPCQPNPCKN

-1656 SSQCQVLPEGGYK
+1656 SSECQPQPEGGYK

-1680 CERVAE
+1680 CEKVAE
-1686 RRGAYMPLFNGDSYL
+1686 RRGAYMPLFDGDSYL

-1711 DLRQKLSMTVVLMAN
+1711 DLRQKLSMTVILMAN
-1726 DSNGLIFYNGQ
+1726 DSNGLVFYNGQ

-1744 FISLSLNNG
+1744 FISLSLNER

-1792 IMVNKKNPVRGEAPN
+1792 IMVNKKDPVRGEAPKSRKN

-1814 KESLFVGGAPDYS
+1814 KESLFVGGAPDFS
-1827 RLARVAALTEGFKGT
+1827 RLARSAALTEGFRGT

-1847 LMGTPV
+1847 LMGTPI
-1853 LREEHALRSSD
+1853 LREENAQRSNNI
-1864 VAMFQDHPCSQEP
+1864 AMFQGHPCALEP
-1877 CHNGGLCSPQ
+1877 CHNGGRCNPQ
-1887 LDTYECVCLN
+1887 LDTYECVCLS
-1897 GFSGGHC
+1897 GFSGVNC

-1911 SAGET
+1911 SAGDT

-2064 GGLEELAVA
+2064 GGLEELAVT

-2110 LHCSAAK
+2110 LQCSAAK

>member
-1 MGSHRTVRAGRT
+1 MGSRRSLQAGRT

-24 WQRCAASCPE
+24 GQLCAATCPE

-88 GGNKL
+88 GGNKV

-138 LMRITLRNLED
+138 LMRITLRNLEN
-149 VEHCVEAHKY
+149 VEQCVE
-159 IIADKPPHFTPA
+159 DKPPLFALT
-171 QPPDGCRGMLCG
+171 QPPDGCKGMLCG

-198 ECVCKRVECPSLVA
+198 ECVCKKWDCPSLVA

-224 ECELEKAQCNTQR
+224 ECELEKAQCNAQR

-244 GPCSLKDPCTEV
+244 GPCSLKDPCTDV

-264 VQSSDGLSSKCMCP
+264 VQSSDGLAAKCMCP
-278 LGCEGKAE
+278 LGCDGKPNK
-286 ETVCGSDGED
+286 TVCGSDGKD

-302 LHQHACKN
+302 LHQHACKS
-310 QKNIRVQYQGH
+310 QKNIRVQYQGL

-329 NSLSTMC
+329 NSLNVMC
-336 RVETLTRNTLIFG
+336 RVDLLTSKPFMVSL
-349 LPESCP
+349 LESCP
-355 PGSEPLCASDGE
+355 PGDEPLCASDGQ
-367 TYSSECAMT
+367 TYPSECAMMAT
-376 AKGMQKGIKL
+376 ATQKGIKL
-386 RKIHAGQCRRL
+386 RKIHTGQCRWL
-397 EQCKE
+397 EECKE
-402 DCLFNAVC
+402 ECLFNAVC
-410 LIEQLSARC
+410 LVEQLSARC
-419 SCDPIECDGTY
+419 SCDPIDCDGAY
-430 KPVCGKDGRTYTN
+430 KPVCGKDGRTYSN
-443 DCMRRKAECL
+443 DCLRRKAECL
-453 SKALIPMKHRGP
+453 SESLIPIKHLGP
-465 CDLNVRSP
+465 CDLDVPSP
-473 CLDKVCDHGAV
+473 CLNKVCDHGAV

-496 PEACPQTSDPVCG
+496 PEACPPTSDHVCG
-509 SDGHSYGSP
+509 SDGRSYTSP
-518 CEMRAMGCALQK
+518 CEMRAISCALQK
-530 AIHIQH
+530 AIHIKH
-536 KGPCDEACANCSF
+536 KGPCDESCANCSF
-549 GAICDAQSGQCVCAS
+549 GAICDAQSGQCVCPL
-564 ECVETHQPVCGSDGT
+564 ECVESHQPVCGSDGT
-579 TYNSECELHVRAC
+579 TYSSECELHVLAC
-592 KEQMDLRVVSQ
+592 TEQRDLRVVSQ
-603 GECKTCGST
+603 GECKTCGGI
-612 VCAWGARC
+612 VCPWGTQC
-620 VQNECECPQCFNE
+620 VQNLCECPQCSDE
-633 AYSPVCGS
+633 GYSPVCGS
-641 DGATYDNNCE
+641 DGNTYDNECE
-651 LLLSSCIRKARI
+651 LRRFSCMREKRI
-663 DVAKLGSC
+663 DVAKPGSC

-676 SGGSGSGVESCEQ
+676 SGGSGSGAESCEQ
-689 DRCRTFG
+689 DRCRVFG

-701 DAEEDRCV
+701 DAEDDRCV
-709 CDFTCQSVP
+709 CDFNCESVP
-718 HNPVCGSDGKNY
+718 HNLVCGSDGKTY
-730 SNECELKKAR
+730 SNECEQKKAR
-740 CEKQEHLLIQNQGPC
+740 CEKQEHLLIQSQGPC
-755 AVISATSLPE
+755 AAISAVTLTE

-772 SLSVYGCCSDNI
+772 SLSLYGCCSDNV
-784 TAALGVGLAGC
+784 TAALGVGQAGC
-795 PSTCQ
+795 ASTCQ

-809 TCDPASGQCS
+809 TCDPTTGQCS

-848 GCTPCNCDATGS
+848 GCTPCSCDPVGS

-874 KTGVKGMK
+874 KTGVRGLK
-882 CNVCPD
+882 CNLCPD
-888 GSKMGMNGCDKGP
+888 GSKMGMNGCDNGP
-901 EAPTSCQ
+901 DAPKSCG
-908 ELECSFGAS
+908 ELVCSYGAT
-917 CIEVN
+917 CTEVN
-922 GQAHCECPAPDCDEK
+922 GQAHCECPSPDCDLK

-960 CRQDKDITVQHFGQ
+960 CRQDKNVTVQHFGQ
-974 CTETI
+974 CTESI
-979 SELAE
+979 SEPAD
-984 RPTHNPITTTA
+984 RPTPNPSA
-995 ASITTAAPLN
+995 ATVAATITTAAPFH
-1005 PNIVYGIPPPRT
+1005 PNKVWAIPSPVTVKPEVNKQPPTT
-1017 AEIETNERPPATTP
+1017 AG
-1031 FSTINHNRA
+1031 FSTHTHSHA
-1040 RTNHRHPIHTQPQ
+1040 RSNDRHFAP
-1053 PPQPTAATTSSSRSI
+1053 AATTTSPIRSS
-1068 RPTPSAAVASFE
+1068 PTPAVATSFE

-1087 SGDDQTEEEEEQEE
+1087 SGDDLVDEDED
-1101 EAGSGIP
+1101 EAGSGTP
-1108 AEASGAE
+1108 SEASGAD
-1115 EPFDPTMANTTAPT
+1115 EPVAPTVASTSVPT
-1129 AEDRSSCDNT
+1129 AEERSSCDNT

-1145 DGKTPSSTPEGANCP
+1145 DGKTPSSSPEGSNCP
-1160 STMRFSG
+1160 FTTKFSG

-1185 EDPKSELFG
+1185 QDPKSELFG

-1202 ALNELFRKSEV
+1202 ALSDLFRKSQV
-1213 HKDFMSVR
+1213 HRDFMSVR

-1230 ILAFVE
+1230 ILAIVDT
-1236 AHFKPDTRYTVE
+1236 HFRPGTKYTVE

-1257 LKASKETS
+1257 LKASKDTS
-1265 IAVKKPEDENIRFTN
+1265 ISVKKPENENIRFIN
-1280 YALLTGLSSIPFFTT
+1280 YGPSSVPIFTT
-1295 TTTTTTASVTT
+1295 TTTTTTAAATT
-1306 AAPTTTTTTTTTAA
+1306 AAPTTTTRPPP
-1320 TSTTT
+1320 TST
-1325 RPPTTTTPYF
+1325 YI
-1335 TRRPTRRPIRRTTTT
+1335 TRRPPGTTRRPFNSRRTTTT
-1350 SAPVTTPLLHTTTP
+1350 AAPVTTPLPTTT
-1364 AITTTTP
+1364 ATTTLP
-1371 FPATTVAHVKSKL
+1371 PATTIAHVRGRT
-1384 PHKAQKPCDSHP
+1384 HHNNQKPCDSHP

-1402 CEDDGNDF
+1402 CEDEGNDF

-1419 GSVCEKA
+1419 GVVCEKV
-1426 IKYYI
+1426 IKHFI
-1431 PSFGGQSYLAFQT
+1431 PSFDGESYLTFPKMT
-1444 MSAYHTVRIAMEFR
+1444 AYHTVRIAMDFR
-1458 ASEMT
+1458 ASDMN
-1463 GILLYN
+1463 GLLLFN
-1469 GQEGKKDFISLALV
+1469 GQLRKKDFISLALV
-1483 NGRVELRF
+1483 NGSVELRF

-1496 TGTLISKVQINQGRW
+1496 TGTLVSKVKISQGGW
-1511 HQLVVTRNR
+1511 HQLVVTRSR
-1520 RNAMLSVDNEPHIE
+1520 RSANLSVDNEKHIRGE
-1534 GQSPRGTDGLNLD
+1534 SPQGTEGLNLD
-1547 TNLFI
+1547 TDLFI
-1552 GGVLEDMKQDVMER
+1552 GGVTKELKKDVKER
-1566 TAVATGLVGCIRLLD
+1566 TGVDKGLTGCIRLLD

-1589 QENGG
+1589 QEHGG
-1594 DSLYGSGV
+1594 DRLNGSRV
-1602 GECGNNPCLPNPCKN
+1602 VECSNTSCEPNPCKH
-1617 GAACQ
+1617 GAQCQ
-1622 VKEAEMFHCKC
+1622 VREAERFHCKC

-1644 VHDPCEPNRCHP
+1644 VHDPCVPSKCHVT
-1656 SSQCQVLPEGGYK
+1656 SQCQALPEGGYK

-1680 CERVAE
+1680 CEKVVE
-1686 RRGAYMPLFNGDSYL
+1686 RRGAYMPQFNKNSYL
-1701 ELKGLHLYGH
+1701 QLKGLHLYGH
-1711 DLRQKLSMTVVLMAN
+1711 ELHQKLSMTIVFMAN
-1726 DSNGLIFYNGQ
+1726 NSNGLIFYNGQ

-1753 ILEFRYDLGKGPATI
+1753 ILEFRYDLGKGPAII
-1768 RSKEPIQLNVWNTIN
+1768 RSKKPIQLNVWNTVN
-1783 LERSNRKGE
+1783 LERSQRKGE
-1792 IMVNKKNPVRGEAPN
+1792 IMVNQKDRVMGESAEGHFN
-1807 LHVDLNL
+1807 LNL
-1814 KESLFVGGAPDYS
+1814 KESLFVGGVPDYS
-1827 RLARVAALTEGFKGT
+1827 KLPKVAALTEGFKGT
-1842 IQKII
+1842 IQKIL
-1847 LMGTPV
+1847 LMSTPI
-1853 LREEHALRSSD
+1853 LREENALNSSN
-1864 VAMFQDHPCSQEP
+1864 VVMFQGHPCSQEP
-1877 CHNGGLCSPQ
+1877 CQNGGRCNPELE
-1887 LDTYECVCLN
+1887 TYECACPL
-1897 GFSGGHC
+1897 GFSGENC
-1904 QNTIYEK
+1904 QNTIHEK

-1936 QLTNEIPD
+1936 

-1985 RSDYIALAIVDGH
+1985 RSDYIALAIVDGRI
-1998 VQMTYDLGS
+1998 QMTYDLGS

-2015 VRVDTNR
+2015 VRVNTNS

-2064 GGLEELAVA
+2064 GGLEELAAA

>member
-1 MGSHRTVRAGRT
+1 MGSQRTLRAGRT
-13 ALLLAGLLVAL
+13 ALLLAGLIVSL
-24 WQRCAASCPE
+24 WQLCDASCPE
-34 KDLEDREEEA
+34 KALQDREEEA

-69 RVWRYLKGKSNVNR
+69 RVWRYLKGKSNINR

-88 GGNKL
+88 GGNKV
-93 MIGGFGN
+93 MICGFGN

-110 GDTRIFFLNPA
+110 GDTRIFFLNVA
-121 PESMGPE
+121 PEYMGPE

-149 VEHCVEAHKY
+149 VEHCVETHKY
-159 IIADKPPHFTPA
+159 FAADKPVHFTPA

-188 ERDPTDPAKA
+188 ERDSADPANA
-198 ECVCKRVECPSLVA
+198 HCVCKRGECPSLVA
-212 PVCGSDSSTYSN
+212 PVCGSDSSTYTN
-224 ECELEKAQCNTQR
+224 ECELEKAQCNAQR

-244 GPCSLKDPCTEV
+244 GPCSLKDPCSDV

-264 VQSSDGLSSKCMCP
+264 VQSSDGLSAKCMCP
-278 LGCEGKAE
+278 LSCDGRPEQA
-286 ETVCGSDGED
+286 VCGSDGKD

-302 LHQHACKN
+302 LHQYACKN
-310 QKNIRVQYQGH
+310 QKNIRVQYQGR
-321 CDPCKDSE
+321 CDPCKVSE
-329 NSLSTMC
+329 NSLNTLC
-336 RVETLTRNTLIFG
+336 RVEALTRQPQHFD

-355 PGSEPLCASDGE
+355 PSNEPLCASDGR
-367 TYSSECAMT
+367 TYASECAMT
-376 AKGMQKGIKL
+376 STGLQKGIKL
-386 RKIHAGQCRRL
+386 KKIHSGPCRRP
-397 EQCKE
+397 EECKE
-402 DCLFNAVC
+402 ECLFNAVC
-410 LIEQLSARC
+410 MVEQLNVRC

-430 KPVCGKDGRTYTN
+430 KPMCGKDGHTYAN

-453 SKALIPMKHRGP
+453 TRTLIPIKHPGP
-465 CDLNVRSP
+465 CDLNAPSP

-484 CVVKNDEPVCEC
+484 CVVKNNEPVCEC

-530 AIHIQH
+530 TIHIQH
-536 KGPCDEACANCSF
+536 KGPCVEACANCSF
-549 GAICDAQSGQCVCAS
+549 GAICDAQSGQCVCPS
-564 ECVETHQPVCGSDGT
+564 ECVESHQSVCGNDGT

-592 KEQMDLRVVSQ
+592 NEQRDLRVVSQ
-603 GECKTCGST
+603 GECKTCGNT

-620 VQNECECPQCFNE
+620 VQNKCECPQCPGESF
-633 AYSPVCGS
+633 SPVCGS
-641 DGATYDNNCE
+641 DGTTYDNECE
-651 LLLSSCIRKARI
+651 LRVSSCMQKRRI
-663 DVAKLGSC
+663 DVVKPGSC

-689 DRCRTFG
+689 DRCHTFG

-709 CDFTCQSVP
+709 CDFSCQSVP
-718 HNPVCGSDGKNY
+718 HNLVCGSNGKNY
-730 SNECELKKAR
+730 SNECELNKAR
-740 CEKQEHLLIQNQGPC
+740 CERQEHLLIQNHGPC
-755 AVISATSLPE
+755 AAISAISVPE

-772 SLSVYGCCSDNI
+772 SLSVYGCCSDNV

-800 CNAYGSYKG
+800 CNVYGSYKG
-809 TCDPASGQCS
+809 TCDPATGQCS

-848 GCTPCNCDATGS
+848 GCTPCKCDATGS
-860 VRDDCEQMSGLCSC
+860 VRDDCDQMSGLCSC
-874 KTGVKGMK
+874 KVGVKGLK

-901 EAPTSCQ
+901 NAPTSCQ
-908 ELECSFGAS
+908 DLVCSFGAT
-917 CIEVN
+917 CIKLN
-922 GQAHCECPAPDCDEK
+922 GQAHCECPSPDCDLK
-937 NKTKVCGSDG
+937 NRTKVCGSDG

-960 CRQDKDITVQHFGQ
+960 CRQDKDITVKHFGQ

-979 SELAE
+979 SEPAD
-984 RPTHNPITTTA
+984 RPTPTPPTTVAATITTT
-995 ASITTAAPLN
+995 TPFQ
-1005 PNIVYGIPPPRT
+1005 PNMVWAIPPPRT
-1017 AEIETNERPPATTP
+1017 VETETETTMQPPATAP
-1031 FSTINHNRA
+1031 FTAISHKHA
-1040 RTNHRHPIHTQPQ
+1040 RTNHRHSILTKPQ
-1053 PPQPTAATTSSSRSI
+1053 ALQPTAATSTTSSSSRSN
-1068 RPTPSAAVASFE
+1068 PAPSAAATSFD

-1087 SGDDQTEEEEEQEE
+1087 SGDDQTEEEEESEV
-1101 EAGSGIP
+1101 GSGIP
-1108 AEASGAE
+1108 TEASGAE
-1115 EPFDPTMANTTAPT
+1115 EPVGPTVASTTVPT
-1129 AEDRSSCDNT
+1129 AEDRSPCDNS

-1160 STMRFSG
+1160 STMKFNG
-1167 FLHLDQVE
+1167 YLHLDQVE
-1175 GQEIFYTPEM
+1175 GQEIIFTPEM

-1213 HKDFMSVR
+1213 RKDFMSVR
-1221 VRNLAPSNS
+1221 VRTLAPSNS
-1230 ILAFVE
+1230 VLAFVE
-1236 AHFKPDTRYTVE
+1236 AHFKPDTRYMVE
-1248 DIEGALLKQ
+1248 DIVGALLKQ
-1257 LKASKETS
+1257 LKATKDTS
-1265 IAVKKPEDENIRFTN
+1265 ISVKKPEDDNIRFTN
-1280 YALLTGLSSIPFFTT
+1280 DGLSSSPIFTT
-1295 TTTTTTASVTT
+1295 TTTTTAASITT
-1306 AAPTTTTTTTTTAA
+1306 AAPTTTTRSPL
-1320 TSTTT
+1320 TS
-1325 RPPTTTTPYF
+1325 PYI
-1335 TRRPTRRPIRRTTTT
+1335 TRRPPGTTRRPFNGRRTTTT
-1350 SAPVTTPLLHTTTP
+1350 SAPVTTPRLTTAVHTTTTRP
-1364 AITTTTP
+1364 
-1371 FPATTVAHVKSKL
+1371 PATTTAHVRGRIHNKL
-1384 PHKAQKPCDSHP
+1384 QKPCDSHP

-1402 CEDDGNDF
+1402 CEDEGSDF

-1419 GSVCEKA
+1419 GSVCEKV
-1426 IKYYI
+1426 IKYFI
-1431 PSFGGQSYLAFQT
+1431 PSFGGQSYLAFRT
-1444 MSAYHTVRIAMEFR
+1444 MTAYHTVRIAMEFR

-1469 GQEGKKDFISLALV
+1469 GQKVKKDFISLSLV

-1496 TGTLISKVQINQGRW
+1496 TGTVVSKVQVSQGRW

-1534 GQSPRGTDGLNLD
+1534 GESPQGTDGLNLD
-1547 TNLFI
+1547 TDLFI
-1552 GGVLEDMKQDVMER
+1552 GGVPEDMRTDVKER
-1566 TAVATGLVGCIRLLD
+1566 TAVDTGLVGCIRLLD

-1617 GAACQ
+1617 GATCQ

-1669 CECPMGREGKH
+1669 CECPMGREGRH
-1680 CERVAE
+1680 CEKVAE
-1686 RRGAYMPLFNGDSYL
+1686 RKGPYMPLFNGDSYL
-1701 ELKGLHLYGH
+1701 ELKGLHLYRH
-1711 DLRQKLSMTVVLMAN
+1711 DLRQKVSMTVVLMAN

-1744 FISLSLNNG
+1744 FISLSLKDG

-1783 LERSNRKGE
+1783 LERSSRKGE
-1792 IMVNKKNPVRGEAPN
+1792 IMVNKKDPVRGEAPN
-1807 LHVDLNL
+1807 MHVDLNL
-1814 KESLFVGGAPDYS
+1814 KESLLVGGARDYS
-1827 RLARVAALTEGFKGT
+1827 RLSRAAALTDGFNGS

-1853 LREEHALRSSD
+1853 LRQENVLDSRN
-1864 VAMFQDHPCSQEP
+1864 VLMFQGHPCSQDP
-1877 CHNGGLCSPQ
+1877 CQNGGRCSPQ
-1887 LDTYECVCLN
+1887 LDSYECVCLS

-1904 QNTIYEK
+1904 QHTIYEK

-1916 EAIAFDGR
+1916 EAVAFDGR
-1924 TFIEYHNAVTKS
+1924 TFIEYHNAVTR
-1936 QLTNEIPD
+1936 
-1944 PESLENPSD
+1944 
-1953 QSEKA
+1953 SEKA

-1970 EATQGLVLWSGKGVE
+1970 ESTQGLVLWSGKGVE

-2040 NEAAV
+2040 NEAPV

-2064 GGLEELAVA
+2064 GGLEELGVA

>member
-1 MGSHRTVRAGRT
+1 MGSQRTLGGGRT

-24 WQRCAASCPE
+24 WHRCAASCPE
-34 KDLEDREEEA
+34 RDLEDREEEA

-69 RVWRYLKGKSNVNR
+69 RVWRYLKGKTSVNR

-121 PESMGPE
+121 LEAMGPE

-149 VEHCVEAHKY
+149 VEHCVE
-159 IIADKPPHFTPA
+159 DKPPHFTPA

-188 ERDPTDPAKA
+188 ERDQTDPAKA
-198 ECVCKRVECPSLVA
+198 ECVCKRVDCPSLVA

-256 TCSYGSTC
+256 ACSYGSTC
-264 VQSSDGLSSKCMCP
+264 IQSSDGLSAKCMCP
-278 LGCEGKAE
+278 LGCEGKRE
-286 ETVCGSDGED
+286 QTVCGSDGKD

-302 LHQHACKN
+302 LYQHACKN
-310 QKNIRVQYQGH
+310 QRNIRVQYQGH
-321 CDPCKDSE
+321 CDPCKDNE
-329 NSLSTMC
+329 NSLNTMC
-336 RVETLTRNTLIFG
+336 RVEALTRQPLIFG
-349 LPESCP
+349 LPESCLP
-355 PGSEPLCASDGE
+355 SNEPLCASDGQ
-367 TYSSECAMT
+367 TYSSECAMGAT
-376 AKGMQKGIKL
+376 GMQKGIKL
-386 RKIHAGQCRRL
+386 KKIHAGRCRWL
-397 EQCKE
+397 KDCQEA
-402 DCLFNAVC
+402 CLFNAVC
-410 LIEQLSARC
+410 LVEQLIARC

-443 DCMRRKAECL
+443 DCARRKAECL
-453 SKALIPMKHRGP
+453 SKTLISVKHPGP
-465 CDLNVRSP
+465 CDLSIPSP
-473 CLDKVCDHGAV
+473 CLEKVCDHGAV
-484 CVVKNDEPVCEC
+484 CVVQNNEPVCEC

-530 AIHIQH
+530 TIHIQH
-536 KGPCDEACANCSF
+536 KGPCDESCANCSF

-564 ECVETHQPVCGSDGT
+564 ECVESHQPVCGSDGS

-592 KEQMDLRVVSQ
+592 KQQMDLRVVSQ

-612 VCAWGARC
+612 VCAWGAQC
-620 VQNECECPQCFNE
+620 VQNVCECPQCSGE
-633 AYSPVCGS
+633 AFSPVCGS
-641 DGATYDNNCE
+641 DGSTYNNECE
-651 LLLSSCIRKARI
+651 LRTSSCMQKTRI
-663 DVAKLGSC
+663 DVAKPGSC

-689 DRCRTFG
+689 DRCRMFG

-701 DAEEDRCV
+701 DAEDDRCV

-718 HNPVCGSDGKNY
+718 HNAVCGSDGKNY
-730 SNECELKKAR
+730 SNECQLKKAR
-740 CEKQEHLLIQNQGPC
+740 CEKQEHLLIQNQGAC
-755 AVISATSLPE
+755 AAISATSLPE
-765 LTAPQHC
+765 VTAPQHC
-772 SLSVYGCCSDNI
+772 SVSVYGCCHDNV

-800 CNAYGSYKG
+800 CNVYGSYKG
-809 TCDPASGQCS
+809 TCDPATGQCS

-901 EAPTSCQ
+901 EAPTSCE
-908 ELECSFGAS
+908 ELLCMFGAT

-922 GQAHCECPAPDCDEK
+922 DQAHCECPSPDCDEK

-960 CRQDKDITVQHFGQ
+960 CRQDQDVTVQHFGQ

-979 SELAE
+979 SEPAD
-984 RPTHNPITTTA
+984 R
-995 ASITTAAPLN
+995 
-1005 PNIVYGIPPPRT
+1005 PPP
-1017 AEIETNERPPATTP
+1017 NPPATTP
-1031 FSTINHNRA
+1031 SSTAAATITTPASFHPNMVWAIPLPRTEETETTEPPPATTPYSTLIHNRA
-1040 RTNHRHPIHTQPQ
+1040 NHNHPIHMQPSQ
-1053 PPQPTAATTSSSRSI
+1053 STTTSSSRSS
-1068 RPTPSAAVASFE
+1068 PAPSAAASSFDD
-1080 GSGSGEP
+1080 SGSGQP
-1087 SGDDQTEEEEEQEE
+1087 SGDDQMEEEEEPEE
-1101 EAGSGIP
+1101 EAGSGVP
-1108 AEASGAE
+1108 TEASGAE
-1115 EPFDPTMANTTAPT
+1115 EPVGPTLASTTVPT
-1129 AEDRSSCDNT
+1129 AEDRSSCDNSD
-1139 EFGCCP
+1139 FGCCP

-1160 STMRFSG
+1160 STMKFSG

-1236 AHFKPDTRYTVE
+1236 AHFKPDTRFTVE

-1257 LKASKETS
+1257 LKASKETG

-1280 YALLTGLSSIPFFTT
+1280 YGLSSVPFFT

-1306 AAPTTTTTTTTTAA
+1306 AAPTTTTA
-1320 TSTTT
+1320 TTTT
-1325 RPPTTTTPYF
+1325 RPPPTSPYI
-1335 TRRPTRRPIRRTTTT
+1335 TRRPPGTTRRPSNGRRTTTTT
-1350 SAPVTTPLLHTTTP
+1350 SAPVTTPRP
-1364 AITTTTP
+1364 TTTTAAATTTAP
-1371 FPATTVAHVKSKL
+1371 PPAFTVAHVRDRLHHKS
-1384 PHKAQKPCDSHP
+1384 QKPCSSHP

-1419 GSVCEKA
+1419 GSVCEKV
-1426 IKYYI
+1426 IRYFI

-1458 ASEMT
+1458 AAEMN

-1483 NGRVELRF
+1483 NGKVELRF

-1496 TGTLISKVQINQGRW
+1496 TGTVVSKILINQGRW

-1520 RNAMLSVDNEPHIE
+1520 RNAMLSVDNEPHME
-1534 GQSPRGTDGLNLD
+1534 GESPRGTDGLNLD
-1547 TNLFI
+1547 TDLFI
-1552 GGVLEDMKQDVMER
+1552 GGVPEEIKQDVRER

-1602 GECGNNPCLPNPCKN
+1602 GECGNNPCQPNPCKN

-1644 VHDPCEPNRCHP
+1644 VHDPCEPDRCHP
-1656 SSQCQVLPEGGYK
+1656 SSQCQALPEGGYK
-1669 CECPMGREGKH
+1669 CECPMGREGRH
-1680 CERVAE
+1680 CEKVAE
-1686 RRGAYMPLFNGDSYL
+1686 KRGAYMPLFNGDSYL
-1701 ELKGLHLYGH
+1701 ELKGLHLYRH
-1711 DLRQKLSMTVVLMAN
+1711 DLRQKVSLTVILMAN

-1744 FISLSLNNG
+1744 FISLSLNEG
-1753 ILEFRYDLGKGPATI
+1753 VLEFRYDLGKGPATI

-1792 IMVNKKNPVRGEAPN
+1792 IEVNKKDSVRGEAPN

-1847 LMGTPV
+1847 LMGTPI
-1853 LREEHALRSSD
+1853 LTEENALRSSNI
-1864 VAMFQDHPCSQEP
+1864 AMFQHHPCSQEP
-1877 CHNGGLCSPQ
+1877 CQNGGRCNPM
-1887 LDTYECVCLN
+1887 LDAYECICLS
-1897 GFSGGHC
+1897 GFSGGRC

-1936 QLTNEIPD
+1936 
-1944 PESLENPSD
+1944 
-1953 QSEKA
+1953 EKA

-1970 EATQGLVLWSGKGVE
+1970 ESTQGLVLWSGKGVE

>member
-1 MGSHRTVRAGRT
+1 MEWSMSGCHYPSPPPQEQDRRYQHKVSLVVRYFMIPCNIC
-13 ALLLAGLLVAL
+13 LILLATSTLGFAVLL
-24 WQRCAASCPE
+24 
-34 KDLEDREEEA
+34 
-44 NIVLTGTVDEI
+44 
-55 INMDPVHNTYSCKV
+55 
-69 RVWRYLKGKSNVNR
+69 
-83 EILLD
+83 
-88 GGNKL
+88 
-93 MIGGFGN
+93 
-100 PGICDNQVAT
+100 
-110 GDTRIFFLNPA
+110 FLN
-121 PESMGPE
+121 
-128 HKNELMLNSS
+128 N
-138 LMRITLRNLED
+138 
-149 VEHCVEAHKY
+149 Y
-159 IIADKPPHFTPA
+159 KPPHFTPA

-188 ERDPTDPAKA
+188 ERDQTDLAKA
-198 ECVCKRVECPSLVA
+198 ECVCKRVDCPSLVA

-224 ECELEKAQCNTQR
+224 ECELEKAQCNSQR

-244 GPCSLKDPCTEV
+244 GPCSLKDPCTDV
-256 TCSYGSTC
+256 ACSYGSTC
-264 VQSSDGLSSKCMCP
+264 VQSSDGLSAKCMCP
-278 LGCEGKAE
+278 LSCEGKRE
-286 ETVCGSDGED
+286 QTVCGSDGKD

-310 QKNIRVQYQGH
+310 QRNIRVQYQGH
-321 CDPCKDSE
+321 CDPCKDNE
-329 NSLSTMC
+329 NSLNTLC
-336 RVETLTRNTLIFG
+336 RVEALTRQTLIFSM
-349 LPESCP
+349 PESCP
-355 PGSEPLCASDGE
+355 PGNEPLCASDGQ
-367 TYSSECAMT
+367 TYPSKCAMEAT
-376 AKGMQKGIKL
+376 GAQKGIKL
-386 RKIHAGQCRRL
+386 SKIHAGQCRRL
-397 EQCKE
+397 EDCQE
-402 DCLFNAVC
+402 ECLFNAVC
-410 LIEQLSARC
+410 LVEQLSARC

-430 KPVCGKDGRTYTN
+430 KPVCGKDAHTYTN
-443 DCMRRKAECL
+443 DCIRRKAECL
-453 SKALIPMKHRGP
+453 SKTLISIKHQGP
-465 CDLNVRSP
+465 CDLSIPSP
-473 CLDKVCDHGAV
+473 CLDKVCEHGAV
-484 CVVKNDEPVCEC
+484 CVVKNNEPVCEC

-536 KGPCDEACANCSF
+536 KGPCDESCANCSF

-564 ECVETHQPVCGSDGT
+564 ECVESNQPVCGSDGS

-592 KEQMDLRVVSQ
+592 KQQMDLRVVSQ

-620 VQNECECPQCFNE
+620 VQNKCECPQCSGE
-633 AYSPVCGS
+633 AFSPVCGS
-641 DGATYDNNCE
+641 DGTTYNNECE
-651 LLLSSCIRKARI
+651 LRTSTCMQKRRI
-663 DVAKLGSC
+663 DVAKPGSC

-689 DRCRTFG
+689 DRCRMFG

-701 DAEEDRCV
+701 DAEDDRCV
-709 CDFTCQSVP
+709 CDFSCQSVP
-718 HNPVCGSDGKNY
+718 HNLVCGSDGKNY
-730 SNECELKKAR
+730 SNECQLKKAR

-755 AVISATSLPE
+755 AAISATSLPE

-772 SLSVYGCCSDNI
+772 SLSVYGCCHDNV

-800 CNAYGSYKG
+800 CNVYGSYKG

-901 EAPTSCQ
+901 EALTSCE
-908 ELECSFGAS
+908 ELVCNFGAT

-922 GQAHCECPAPDCDEK
+922 DQAHCECPSPDCDEK

-979 SELAE
+979 SEPAD
-984 RPTHNPITTTA
+984 RPTPKPSATTHSSTA
-995 ASITTAAPLN
+995 AATITIPAPFH
-1005 PNIVYGIPPPRT
+1005 PDMVWAIPPPQT
-1017 AEIETNERPPATTP
+1017 EETETTERPPATTP
-1031 FSTINHNRA
+1031 FSTLIHNQANR
-1040 RTNHRHPIHTQPQ
+1040 RLPI
-1053 PPQPTAATTSSSRSI
+1053 PPQSTAATTTSSSHSG
-1068 RPTPSAAVASFE
+1068 PAPSAAASSFD

-1108 AEASGAE
+1108 TEASGAE
-1115 EPFDPTMANTTAPT
+1115 EPVGPTLASTTIPT
-1129 AEDRSSCDNT
+1129 AEDRSSCENT
-1139 EFGCCP
+1139 DFGCCP

-1213 HKDFMSVR
+1213 QKDFMSVR

-1236 AHFKPDTRYTVE
+1236 AHFKADTRYTVE

-1280 YALLTGLSSIPFFTT
+1280 YGLSSPFFTT
-1295 TTTTTTASVTT
+1295 TTTTTTSVTT
-1306 AAPTTTTTTTTTAA
+1306 VAPTT

-1325 RPPTTTTPYF
+1325 RPPTTSLYI
-1335 TRRPTRRPIRRTTTT
+1335 TRRPPGTTRRPSNGRRTTTA
-1350 SAPVTTPLLHTTTP
+1350 SAPVTTPRP
-1364 AITTTTP
+1364 TTTTAAVTTAAVTTTALP
-1371 FPATTVAHVKSKL
+1371 PATTIAHVRGKL
-1384 PHKAQKPCDSHP
+1384 HHKAQKPCGSHP

-1402 CEDDGNDF
+1402 CEDDGSDF

-1419 GSVCEKA
+1419 GSVCEKV
-1426 IKYYI
+1426 IKYFI
-1431 PSFGGQSYLAFQT
+1431 PSFGGQSYLAFPT

-1483 NGRVELRF
+1483 NGKVELRF

-1496 TGTLISKVQINQGRW
+1496 TGTVVSKVQINQGRW

-1534 GQSPRGTDGLNLD
+1534 GESPRGTDGLNLD

-1552 GGVLEDMKQDVMER
+1552 GGVPEEMKQDVRER
-1566 TAVATGLVGCIRLLD
+1566 TAVATGLLGCIRLLD

-1589 QENGG
+1589 QESEG

-1602 GECGNNPCLPNPCKN
+1602 GECGNNPCQPNPCNN
-1617 GAACQ
+1617 GASCQ

-1656 SSQCQVLPEGGYK
+1656 SSQCQALPEGGYK
-1669 CECPMGREGKH
+1669 CECPMGREGRH
-1680 CERVAE
+1680 CEKVAE

-1711 DLRQKLSMTVVLMAN
+1711 DLRQKVSMTVILMAN

-1768 RSKEPIQLNVWNTIN
+1768 RSNEAIQLNVWNTIN

-1792 IMVNKKNPVRGEAPN
+1792 IMVNKKDPVRGEAPN

-1827 RLARVAALTEGFKGT
+1827 RLARVAALTDGFKGT

-1847 LMGTPV
+1847 LMGTTI
-1853 LREEHALRSSD
+1853 LREENALRSSNI
-1864 VAMFQDHPCSQEP
+1864 AMFQGHPCSQEP
-1877 CHNGGLCSPQ
+1877 CHNGGRCNPM
-1887 LDTYECVCLN
+1887 LDNYECACLS
-1897 GFSGGHC
+1897 GFSGGRC

-1924 TFIEYHNAVTKS
+1924 TFIEYHNAVTK
-1936 QLTNEIPD
+1936 
-1944 PESLENPSD
+1944 
-1953 QSEKA
+1953 SEKA

-2015 VRVDTNR
+2015 VRVNTNR

-2102 DALNSPKI
+2102 DALNSPRI

>member
-1 MGSHRTVRAGRT
+1 MGSQRTLGAGRT

-24 WQRCAASCPE
+24 WHRCAASCPE
-34 KDLEDREEEA
+34 RDLENREEEA
-44 NIVLTGTVDEI
+44 KIVLTGTVDEI

-69 RVWRYLKGKSNVNR
+69 RVWRYLKGKSDVNR

-100 PGICDNQVAT
+100 PGICDNRVAT

-121 PESMGPE
+121 LEAMGPE

-138 LMRITLRNLED
+138 MMRITLRNLED
-149 VEHCVEAHKY
+149 VEHCVEGKM
-159 IIADKPPHFTPA
+159 PCTLFTP
-171 QPPDGCRGMLCG
+171 PPPPSLPFFFSLGMLCG

-188 ERDPTDPAKA
+188 ERDQADPAKA
-198 ECVCKRVECPSLVA
+198 ECVCKRVDCPSLVA

-224 ECELEKAQCNTQR
+224 ECELEKTQCNTQR

-244 GPCSLKDPCTEV
+244 GPCSLKDPCTDV
-256 TCSYGSTC
+256 TCSYGSRHL
-264 VQSSDGLSSKCMCP
+264 QSSRRTASVGASRRW
-278 LGCEGKAE
+278 
-286 ETVCGSDGED
+286 CGSDGED
-296 YRNECE
+296 YRSECE

-310 QKNIRVQYQGH
+310 QKEPAGAGTRG
-321 CDPCKDSE
+321 PCGELSPP
-329 NSLSTMC
+329 SRCAGWRLST
-336 RVETLTRNTLIFG
+336 REPLIFG
-349 LPESCP
+349 PAGVVHPGQRAAVRQRRPDLP
-355 PGSEPLCASDGE
+355 
-367 TYSSECAMT
+367 SECAMGAT
-376 AKGMQKGIKL
+376 GMQKGIKL
-386 RKIHAGQCRRL
+386 RKIHVGRCRRL
-397 EQCKE
+397 EHCQE
-402 DCLFNAVC
+402 ECLFNALCVV
-410 LIEQLSARC
+410 EQQNARC

-430 KPVCGKDGRTYTN
+430 KPVCGKDGRTHTN
-443 DCMRRKAECL
+443 DCARHKAECL
-453 SKALIPMKHRGP
+453 GKTLIPIKHPGP
-465 CDLNVRSP
+465 CDLSIPSP
-473 CLDKVCDHGAV
+473 CREKVCDHGAV

-518 CEMRAMGCALQK
+518 CEMRAIGCALQRV
-530 AIHIQH
+530 IHIQH
-536 KGPCDEACANCSF
+536 KGLCDEACANCSF
-549 GAICDAQSGQCVCAS
+549 GAICDEQSAKCVCAS
-564 ECVETHQPVCGSDGT
+564 ECVDSHQAVCGSDGG
-579 TYNSECELHVRAC
+579 TYGSECELHVRAC
-592 KEQMDLRVVSQ
+592 QQQMDLRVVSQ
-603 GECKTCGST
+603 GECKTCGSA

-620 VQNECECPQCFNE
+620 VQNKCECPQCSGE
-633 AYSPVCGS
+633 AFSPVCGS
-641 DGATYDNNCE
+641 DGTTYDNECE
-651 LLLSSCIRKARI
+651 LRTSSCMQRRRI
-663 DVAKLGSC
+663 EAAKPGSC

-676 SGGSGSGVESCEQ
+676 SGGSGSGAESCEQ
-689 DRCRTFG
+689 DRCRVFG

-701 DAEEDRCV
+701 DAEDDRCV
-709 CDFTCQSVP
+709 CDFSCHSVP
-718 HNPVCGSDGKNY
+718 HNSVCGSDGKNY
-730 SNECELKKAR
+730 SNECQLKKAR
-740 CEKQEHLLIQNQGPC
+740 CEKQENLLIQNQGPC
-755 AVISATSLPE
+755 AATSLPE
-765 LTAPQHC
+765 PTPPQHC
-772 SLSVYGCCSDNI
+772 SLSVYGCCHDNS

-800 CNAYGSYKG
+800 CNVYGSYKG
-809 TCDPASGQCS
+809 TCDPATGQCS

-874 KTGVKGMK
+874 KTGAKGIK

-888 GSKMGMNGCDKGP
+888 GSKMGMYGCDKGP
-901 EAPTSCQ
+901 EAPASCDD
-908 ELECSFGAS
+908 LVCSFGAT

-922 GQAHCECPAPDCDEK
+922 DQAHCECPPPDCDER
-937 NKTKVCGSDG
+937 NKTKVGLFKKWVPAFLTLFPVSVTVEQVCGSDG

-960 CRQDKDITVQHFGQ
+960 CRQDKDVAVQHFGQ
-974 CTETI
+974 CTGEPRR
-979 SELAE
+979 SYYYEPPVFL
-984 RPTHNPITTTA
+984 
-995 ASITTAAPLN
+995 
-1005 PNIVYGIPPPRT
+1005 PPPPGPT
-1017 AEIETNERPPATTP
+1017 LA
-1031 FSTINHNRA
+1031 STVV
-1040 RTNHRHPIHTQPQ
+1040 
-1053 PPQPTAATTSSSRSI
+1053 
-1068 RPTPSAAVASFE
+1068 PS
-1080 GSGSGEP
+1080 
-1087 SGDDQTEEEEEQEE
+1087 
-1101 EAGSGIP
+1101 
-1108 AEASGAE
+1108 
-1115 EPFDPTMANTTAPT
+1115 
-1129 AEDRSSCDNT
+1129 AEDRSSCDNA

-1145 DGKTPSSTPEGANCP
+1145 DGRTPSSTPEGANCP
-1160 STMRFSG
+1160 PTMRFSG

-1175 GQEIFYTPEM
+1175 GQEIFYTREM

-1202 ALNELFRKSEV
+1202 ALNELFRKSDA
-1213 HKDFMSVR
+1213 HKDFLSVR
-1221 VRNLAPSNS
+1221 VPNLAPSNS

-1236 AHFKPDTRYTVE
+1236 ANFKPDTRYTVE
-1248 DIEGALLKQ
+1248 DIKGALLKQ
-1257 LKASKETS
+1257 LKASRETS
-1265 IAVKKPEDENIRFTN
+1265 IAVKKPEDENIHFTN
-1280 YALLTGLSSIPFFTT
+1280 YGNAVWVFTGL
-1295 TTTTTTASVTT
+1295 
-1306 AAPTTTTTTTTTAA
+1306 
-1320 TSTTT
+1320 
-1325 RPPTTTTPYF
+1325 
-1335 TRRPTRRPIRRTTTT
+1335 RTTTT
-1350 SAPVTTPLLHTTTP
+1350 SAPVTTPLPTTSTTMAAVTTTAP
-1364 AITTTTP
+1364 H
-1371 FPATTVAHVKSKL
+1371 PATTAAHVRGRL
-1384 PHKAQKPCDSHP
+1384 HHKPQKPCSSHP

-1419 GSVCEKA
+1419 GSVCEKGEL
-1426 IKYYI
+1426 IRYFI

-1458 ASEMT
+1458 ASEMS
-1463 GILLYN
+1463 GLLLYN
-1469 GQEGKKDFISLALV
+1469 GQTGKKDFISLALV
-1483 NGRVELRF
+1483 NGKVELRF

-1496 TGTLISKVQINQGRW
+1496 TGTVVSKVQVTRGRW

-1520 RNAMLSVDNEPHIE
+1520 RNAMLSVDNEPHIDGE
-1534 GQSPRGTDGLNLD
+1534 SPRGTDGLNLD
-1547 TNLFI
+1547 TDLFI
-1552 GGVLEDMKQDVMER
+1552 GGVTEDINVRER

-1581 VNNRVLNL
+1581 VNNRMLNL
-1589 QENGG
+1589 QESGG
-1594 DSLYGSGV
+1594 DSTYGSGV
-1602 GECGNNPCLPNPCKN
+1602 GECGNNPCQPNPCKN

-1644 VHDPCEPNRCHP
+1644 VHDPCEPNRCHL
-1656 SSQCQVLPEGGYK
+1656 SSQCQALPEGGYK
-1669 CECPMGREGKH
+1669 CECPMGREGRH
-1680 CERVAE
+1680 CEK
-1686 RRGAYMPLFNGDSYL
+1686 GAYMPLFNGDSYL
-1701 ELKGLHLYGH
+1701 ELKGLHLYGQ
-1711 DLRQKLSMTVVLMAN
+1711 DLRQKVSMTVILMAN

-1737 KSDGKGD
+1737 KTDGKGD
-1744 FISLSLNNG
+1744 FISLSLNDG
-1753 ILEFRYDLGKGPATI
+1753 VLEFRYDLGKGPATI
-1768 RSKEPIQLNVWNTIN
+1768 RSKEPIQLNVWNTVN

-1792 IMVNKKNPVRGEAPN
+1792 ILVNKKDPVRGEAPN

-1827 RLARVAALTEGFKGT
+1827 RLARVAALTDGFKGT
-1842 IQKII
+1842 IQEII
-1847 LMGTPV
+1847 LMGSPI
-1853 LREEHALRSSD
+1853 LREENALRSSD
-1864 VAMFQDHPCSQEP
+1864 VAMFQDHPCSQKP
-1877 CHNGGLCSPQ
+1877 CHNGGLCKPV
-1887 LDTYECVCLN
+1887 LDNYECLCLN
-1897 GFSGGHC
+1897 GFRGERC
-1904 QNTIYEK
+1904 ENTVYEK
-1911 SAGET
+1911 AAGET

-1936 QLTNEIPD
+1936 
-1944 PESLENPSD
+1944 
-1953 QSEKA
+1953 EKA

-1964 ELSIRT
+1964 ELSVRT

-2079 YSTGFV
+2079 YSTSFV

>member
-1 MGSHRTVRAGRT
+1 MQIRAAVMSSQRRLGVGPAT
-13 ALLLAGLLVAL
+13 LLLAGLLMVL
-24 WQRCAASCPE
+24 LRSCAASCPE

-44 NIVLTGTVDEI
+44 NVVLTGTVDEI

-69 RVWRYLKGKSNVNR
+69 RVWRYLKGKTSINR

-88 GGNKL
+88 GGNKV

-100 PGICDNQVAT
+100 SGICDNQVAT

-121 PESMGPE
+121 PESMGAE

-149 VEHCVEAHKY
+149 VEHCVE
-159 IIADKPPHFTPA
+159 DKPPHFTPA
-171 QPPDGCRGMLCG
+171 QPPDGCRGKLCG

-188 ERDPTDPAKA
+188 ERDPNDPANA
-198 ECVCKRVECPSLVA
+198 ECVCKRGECPSLVA
-212 PVCGSDSSTYSN
+212 PVCGSDSSTYTN
-224 ECELEKAQCNTQR
+224 ECELEKAQCHTQR

-244 GPCSLKDPCTEV
+244 GPCFLKDPCTEV

-264 VQSSDGLSSKCMCP
+264 VQSTDGLSAKCMCP
-278 LGCEGKAE
+278 LGCEGRPE
-286 ETVCGSDGED
+286 QTVCGSDGKD

-302 LHQHACKN
+302 LHQYACKHH
-310 QKNIRVQYQGH
+310 KNIRVQHQGP
-321 CDPCKDSE
+321 CDPCKDNE
-329 NSLSTMC
+329 NSLNTLC
-336 RVETLTRNTLIFG
+336 RVEALTRQPLVYS
-349 LPESCP
+349 LPGSCP
-355 PGSEPLCASDGE
+355 PPSEPLCASDGE
-367 TYSSECAMT
+367 NYPSECAMRAT
-376 AKGMQKGIKL
+376 GLQKGIKL
-386 RKIHAGQCRRL
+386 RKIHGGRCRELDECTEECR
-397 EQCKE
+397 
-402 DCLFNAVC
+402 FNAVC
-410 LIEQLSARC
+410 VVEQLNARC

-443 DCMRRKAECL
+443 ECARRKAECL
-453 SKALIPMKHRGP
+453 AKTLIPIKHVGP
-465 CDLNVRSP
+465 CDLHTPSP
-473 CLDKVCDHGAV
+473 CLDKVCHHGAV

-496 PEACPQTSDPVCG
+496 PEACSQTSDPVCG
-509 SDGHSYGSP
+509 SDGSSYGSP

-530 AIHIQH
+530 TIHIQH

-549 GAICDAQSGQCVCAS
+549 GAICEAQSGQCVCAT
-564 ECVETHQPVCGSDGT
+564 ECVESHQPVCGSDGT
-579 TYNSECELHVRAC
+579 TYTSECELHVRAC
-592 KEQMDLRVVSQ
+592 KKQMELYVVSQ
-603 GECKTCGST
+603 GECKTCGNT
-612 VCAWGARC
+612 MCAWGARC
-620 VQNECECPQCFNE
+620 VQSKCECPACSVE
-633 AYSPVCGS
+633 AFSPVCGS
-641 DGATYDNNCE
+641 DGTTYENECE
-651 LLLSSCIRKARI
+651 LRLSSCVQKKRI
-663 DVAKLGSC
+663 EVAKAGSC

-676 SGGSGSGVESCEQ
+676 SGGSGSGAESCEQ
-689 DRCRTFG
+689 DRCRMFG
-696 GSWDE
+696 GSYDE

-709 CDFTCQSVP
+709 CDFICHTVP
-718 HNPVCGSDGKNY
+718 HIEVCGSDGKTY

-740 CEKQEHLLIQNQGPC
+740 CEKQEQLTVQHLGLC
-755 AVISATSLPE
+755 TATSLPE
-765 LTAPQHC
+765 PTESKHC
-772 SLSVYGCCSDNI
+772 SLSVYGCCADNS

-800 CNAYGSYKG
+800 CNGYGAYKG
-809 TCDPASGQCS
+809 TCDPVTGQCS

-848 GCTPCNCDATGS
+848 GCTPCNCDASGS

-874 KTGVKGMK
+874 KAGVKGMK
-882 CNVCPD
+882 CNMCPD

-901 EAPTSCQ
+901 EAPNSCD
-908 ELECSFGAS
+908 ELVCSFGAS
-917 CIEVN
+917 CTEVN
-922 GQAHCECPAPDCDEK
+922 GQAHCECPSPDCDER

-960 CRQDKDITVQHFGQ
+960 CRQDKDVTVQHLGQ

-979 SELAE
+979 FERAEQPTPTPLAAN
-984 RPTHNPITTTA
+984 TITTP
-995 ASITTAAPLN
+995 APLDHK
-1005 PNIVYGIPPPRT
+1005 VWAIPPPRT
-1017 AEIETNERPPATTP
+1017 VETAVRHPATTP
-1031 FSTINHNRA
+1031 SPTLTHHRAQINH
-1040 RTNHRHPIHTQPQ
+1040 HHHSIHIQPQ
-1053 PPQPTAATTSSSRSI
+1053 SPWSTRAPTATTSGGSPAS
-1068 RPTPSAAVASFE
+1068 SAAANSFE
-1080 GSGSGEP
+1080 GSGSGQP
-1087 SGDDQTEEEEEQEE
+1087 SGDDQAEEEEEQEE
-1101 EAGSGIP
+1101 EAGSGVP
-1108 AEASGAE
+1108 TEASGAE
-1115 EPFDPTMANTTAPT
+1115 EPFGPTQENTAIPI
-1129 AEDRSSCDNT
+1129 ADHRLPCDNT

-1145 DGKTPSSTPEGANCP
+1145 DNETPASSPDGANCP
-1160 STMRFSG
+1160 PTMKFSG
-1167 FLHLDQVE
+1167 FLHLDKVE
-1175 GQEIFYTPEM
+1175 GQEIVYTPEM

-1202 ALNELFRKSEV
+1202 ALNDLFRKSEV
-1213 HKDFMSVR
+1213 RRDFMSVS

-1230 ILAFVE
+1230 ILVFVE
-1236 AHFKPDTRYTVE
+1236 ANFKPDTRYTVE

-1257 LKASKETS
+1257 LKVSKETS
-1265 IAVKKPEDENIRFTN
+1265 ITVKKPVDENIRFNN
-1280 YALLTGLSSIPFFTT
+1280 YGLSSMPFF
-1295 TTTTTTASVTT
+1295 TTTTASVTT
-1306 AAPTTTTTTTTTAA
+1306 DAPITATRRMV
-1320 TSTTT
+1320 TS
-1325 RPPTTTTPYF
+1325 PYI
-1335 TRRPTRRPIRRTTTT
+1335 TRRPPGTTRRPSTGRRTTTT
-1350 SAPVTTPLLHTTTP
+1350 SGPVSTPIP
-1364 AITTTTP
+1364 ITTTAQPIITTTAMP
-1371 FPATTVAHVKSKL
+1371 PTTTVAHVHERL
-1384 PHKAQKPCDSHP
+1384 HKHQRPCDSHP

-1402 CEDDGNDF
+1402 CEEEGNDF

-1419 GSVCEKA
+1419 GSVCEKV
-1426 IKYYI
+1426 IKYFI
-1431 PSFGGQSYLAFQT
+1431 PSFGGHSYLAFQT
-1444 MSAYHTVRIAMEFR
+1444 MSAYHTVRIAMDFR

-1469 GQEGKKDFISLALV
+1469 GQENKKDFISLAVV
-1483 NGRVELRF
+1483 NGKVELRF

-1496 TGTLISKVQINQGRW
+1496 TGIVVSNIEITQGRW

-1520 RNAMLSVDNEPHIE
+1520 RFAMLSVDNEPHVE
-1534 GQSPRGTDGLNLD
+1534 GESPRGTDGLNLD

-1552 GGVLEDMKQDVMER
+1552 GGVPEEMKQDVKER
-1566 TAVATGLVGCIRLLD
+1566 TGVASGLVGCIRLLD

-1589 QENGG
+1589 QEDGVDN
-1594 DSLYGSGV
+1594 LYGSGV

-1617 GAACQ
+1617 GATCQ
-1622 VKEAEMFHCKC
+1622 VKEAEMFHCQC

-1644 VHDPCEPNRCHP
+1644 VHDPCEPSRCHP
-1656 SSQCQVLPEGGYK
+1656 SSQCQALPEGGYK
-1669 CECPMGREGKH
+1669 CECPMGREGRH
-1680 CERVAE
+1680 CEIVAE

-1711 DLRQKLSMTVVLMAN
+1711 DLRQKVSMTVVLMAN

-1744 FISLSLNNG
+1744 FISLSLNEG

-1768 RSKEPIQLNVWNTIN
+1768 RSKEPIRLNMWYTVN

-1792 IMVNKKNPVRGEAPN
+1792 IMVNKKDAVRGEAPKSRKN

-1827 RLARVAALTEGFKGT
+1827 RLARSAALTEGFKGT

-1847 LMGTPV
+1847 LMGTPI
-1853 LREEHALRSSD
+1853 LREENALRSQNL
-1864 VAMFQDHPCSQEP
+1864 AMFQEHACSREP
-1877 CHNGGLCSPQ
+1877 CHNGGRCNPQ
-1887 LDTYECVCLN
+1887 LDTYECVCLS
-1897 GFSGGHC
+1897 GYSGGHC

-1911 SAGET
+1911 SAGTDT
-1916 EAIAFDGR
+1916 EAVAFDGR
-1924 TFIEYHNAVTKS
+1924 TFIEYHNAVTR
-1936 QLTNEIPD
+1936 
-1944 PESLENPSD
+1944 
-1953 QSEKA
+1953 SEKA

-1985 RSDYIALAIVDGH
+1985 RSDYIALAVVDGR
-1998 VQMTYDLGS
+1998 VQMMYDLGS

-2064 GGLEELAVA
+2064 GGLEEVAVA

-2085 GCIKDVVV
+2085 GCIKDVLV

-2102 DALNSPKI
+2102 DALNSPQI
-2110 LHCSAAK
+2110 LHCPAAK

>member
-13 ALLLAGLLVAL
+13 ALLLLAGLLVAL
-24 WQRCAASCPE
+24 LQRCSASCPE
-34 KDLEDREEEA
+34 RELEDREEEA

-55 INMDPVHNTYSCKV
+55 VNMDPVHNTYSCKV
-69 RVWRYLKGKSNVNR
+69 RVWRYMKGKTNVNR

-100 PGICDNQVAT
+100 PSICDNQVAT
-110 GDTRIFFLNPA
+110 GDTRIFFLNTA
-121 PESMGPE
+121 PEFMGPE

-159 IIADKPPHFTPA
+159 IVADKPPHFTPA
-171 QPPDGCRGMLCG
+171 QPPDACRGMLCG

-188 ERDPTDPAKA
+188 ESDPTNRAKA
-198 ECVCKRVECPSLVA
+198 ECVCRKMDCPSLVA

-244 GPCSLKDPCTEV
+244 GPCSLKDPCTDV
-256 TCSYGSTC
+256 ICSYGSTC
-264 VQSSDGLSSKCMCP
+264 VQSSDGLSAKCMCP
-278 LGCEGKAE
+278 LGCDGKPE
-286 ETVCGSDGED
+286 ETVCGTDGKD
-296 YRNECE
+296 YYNECE

-321 CDPCKDSE
+321 CDPCKGSE
-329 NSLSTMC
+329 NSLNTMC
-336 RVETLTRNTLIFG
+336 RVKSLTRQPLLLA

-355 PGSEPLCASDGE
+355 PESEPLCASDGQ
-367 TYSSECAMT
+367 TYASECAMI
-376 AKGMQKGIKL
+376 ARGLQKDTQL
-386 RKIHAGQCRRL
+386 RKVHKGRCRRL
-397 EQCKE
+397 EECKE
-402 DCLFNAVC
+402 ECLFNAVC
-410 LIEQLSARC
+410 LVEQLNARC
-419 SCDPIECDGTY
+419 SCDPIHCDGTY
-430 KPVCGKDGRTYTN
+430 KPICGKDSHTYTN
-443 DCMRRKAECL
+443 DCMRRKAECVRR
-453 SKALIPMKHRGP
+453 SLIPIRHTGP
-465 CDLNVRSP
+465 CDLNVPSP
-473 CLDKVCDHGAV
+473 CLDKVCEHGAM
-484 CVVKNDEPVCEC
+484 CVVKNNEPVCEC
-496 PEACPQTSDPVCG
+496 PEACPQTHDPVCG
-509 SDGHSYGSP
+509 IDGHSYGSP

-530 AIHIQH
+530 DIRIQH
-536 KGPCDEACANCSF
+536 KGPCNASCANCSF
-549 GAICDAQSGQCVCAS
+549 GAICDFQSGQCVCSS
-564 ECVETHQPVCGSDGT
+564 ECVESHQPVCGSDGI

-592 KEQMDLRVVSQ
+592 KEQMDLQVVSQ

-620 VQNECECPQCFNE
+620 VQSKCECPQCFGE
-633 AYSPVCGS
+633 AFSPVCGS
-641 DGATYDNNCE
+641 DGTTYDNKCE
-651 LLLSSCIRKARI
+651 LQLSSCMQKKRV
-663 DVAKLGSC
+663 DVAKPGSC

-689 DRCRTFG
+689 DRCRVFG

-718 HNPVCGSDGKNY
+718 DKLVCGSDGRNY

-755 AVISATSLPE
+755 AVIAGTSLPE
-765 LTAPQHC
+765 LRVPQHC
-772 SLSVYGCCSDNI
+772 SLSVYGCCSDNM

-800 CNAYGSYKG
+800 CNVYGSYKG
-809 TCDPASGQCS
+809 TCDPATGQCS

-901 EAPTSCQ
+901 EAPTSCE
-908 ELECSFGAS
+908 ELACSFGAS
-917 CIEVN
+917 CIEVH
-922 GQAHCECPAPDCDEK
+922 GQAHCECPSPDCDER

-984 RPTHNPITTTA
+984 RPTLNPLTTIPSSTAA
-995 ASITTAAPLN
+995 ASITTPAPFH
-1005 PNIVYGIPPPRT
+1005 PNMVWAIPPPRT
-1017 AEIETNERPPATTP
+1017 EINERPTATTP
-1031 FSTINHNRA
+1031 LSTPTHNRVLTTHQA
-1040 RTNHRHPIHTQPQ
+1040 PIHVQ
-1053 PPQPTAATTSSSRSI
+1053 PPQSTAATTASLRSS
-1068 RPTPSAAVASFE
+1068 PAPSAAVISFE
-1080 GSGSGEP
+1080 GSGSGDP
-1087 SGDDQTEEEEEQEE
+1087 SGDDQPEEEDEQEE

-1108 AEASGAE
+1108 TEASGAE
-1115 EPFDPTMANTTAPT
+1115 EPVGPTVSSTTVPK

-1139 EFGCCP
+1139 DFGCCP
-1145 DGKTPSSTPEGANCP
+1145 DGKTPSSTPEGTNCP
-1160 STMRFSG
+1160 STMKFSG
-1167 FLHLDQVE
+1167 FLHLDRVE

-1185 EDPKSELFG
+1185 DDPKSELFG

-1213 HKDFMSVR
+1213 HKDFMTVR
-1221 VRNLAPSNS
+1221 VRNLAPSRS

-1236 AHFKPDTRYTVE
+1236 AHFRPDTRYTVE
-1248 DIEGALLKQ
+1248 DMEGALLKQ
-1257 LKASKETS
+1257 LKASRESS
-1265 IAVKKPEDENIRFTN
+1265 IAVKKPEDENIHFTN
-1280 YALLTGLSSIPFFTT
+1280 YGLSSVPFFTT
-1295 TTTTTTASVTT
+1295 TTTTTTAVVTT
-1306 AAPTTTTTTTTTAA
+1306 AAPTTTTTTTTT
-1320 TSTTT
+1320 T
-1325 RPPTTTTPYF
+1325 RLPPTSPYF
-1335 TRRPTRRPIRRTTTT
+1335 TRRPPGTTRRPFNTRRTTTT
-1350 SAPVTTPLLHTTTP
+1350 SAPVTTPLP
-1364 AITTTTP
+1364 
-1371 FPATTVAHVKSKL
+1371 TTVAVTTTAL
-1384 PHKAQKPCDSHP
+1384 PPVTTIVHFRGKFHHKAPKPCDSHP

-1410 SCKCPAGRG
+1410 ICKCPAGRG
-1419 GSVCEKA
+1419 GSVCEKV
-1426 IKYYI
+1426 IKYFI

-1458 ASEMT
+1458 ASEAT

-1469 GQEGKKDFISLALV
+1469 GQGGKKDFISLALV
-1483 NGRVELRF
+1483 NGRVELKF

-1496 TGTLISKVQINQGRW
+1496 TGTVVSKVQISQGRW

-1534 GQSPRGTDGLNLD
+1534 GQSPHGTEGLNLD

-1552 GGVLEDMKQDVMER
+1552 GGVPGEMKQDVRER

-1589 QENGG
+1589 QENG
-1594 DSLYGSGV
+1594 DHILYGSGV

-1617 GAACQ
+1617 SAACQ
-1622 VKEAEMFHCKC
+1622 VKEAEMYCKC

-1644 VHDPCEPNRCHP
+1644 VQDPCEPNRCHP
-1656 SSQCQVLPEGGYK
+1656 SSQCQALPEGGYK
-1669 CECPMGREGKH
+1669 CECPMGREGRH
-1680 CERVAE
+1680 CEKVAE
-1686 RRGAYMPLFNGDSYL
+1686 RRGAYMPQFNGDSYL

-1711 DLRQKLSMTVVLMAN
+1711 DLRQKVSMTVVLMAN
-1726 DSNGLIFYNGQ
+1726 DSNGVIFYNGQ

-1753 ILEFRYDLGKGPATI
+1753 ILEFRYDLGKGPAII
-1768 RSKEPIQLNVWNTIN
+1768 RSKEAIRLNVWNTIN

-1792 IMVNKKNPVRGEAPN
+1792 IMVNKKDPVRGEAPN

-1827 RLARVAALTEGFKGT
+1827 RLARAAALTDGFKGT

-1847 LMGTPV
+1847 LMGTPI
-1853 LREEHALRSSD
+1853 LREENALHASNI
-1864 VAMFQDHPCSQEP
+1864 AMFQDHPCSQEP

-1936 QLTNEIPD
+1936 

-1998 VQMTYDLGS
+1998 IQMTYDLGS

-2102 DALNSPKI
+2102 DALNSPQI

>member
-1 MGSHRTVRAGRT
+1 MGCQRTLAAGRT

-24 WQRCAASCPE
+24 WHRCAASCPE
-34 KDLEDREEEA
+34 RDLEDREEEA

-69 RVWRYLKGKSNVNR
+69 RVWRYLKGKTNVNR

-121 PESMGPE
+121 PEAMGPE

-159 IIADKPPHFTPA
+159 IVADKPPHFTPV

-188 ERDPTDPAKA
+188 ERDQTDPAKA
-198 ECVCKRVECPSLVA
+198 VCVCKRVDCPSLVA

-224 ECELEKAQCNTQR
+224 ECELEKAQCNSQR

-244 GPCSLKDPCTEV
+244 GPCSLKDPCTDV
-256 TCSYGSTC
+256 ACSYGSTC
-264 VQSSDGLSSKCMCP
+264 VQSSDGLSAKCMCP
-278 LGCEGKAE
+278 LGCEGKRE
-286 ETVCGSDGED
+286 QTVCGSDGKD

-310 QKNIRVQYQGH
+310 QRNIRVQYQGH
-321 CDPCKDSE
+321 CDPCKDNE
-329 NSLSTMC
+329 NSLNTLC
-336 RVETLTRNTLIFG
+336 RVEALTRQPHIFSR
-349 LPESCP
+349 PESCP
-355 PGSEPLCASDGE
+355 PGNEPLCASDGQ
-367 TYSSECAMT
+367 TYTSKCAMEAT
-376 AKGMQKGIKL
+376 GAQKGIKL
-386 RKIHAGQCRRL
+386 SKIYAGRCRRL
-397 EQCKE
+397 EDCQE
-402 DCLFNAVC
+402 ECLFNAVC
-410 LIEQLSARC
+410 LVEQLSARC

-430 KPVCGKDGRTYTN
+430 KPVCGKDAHTYTN
-443 DCMRRKAECL
+443 DCIRRKAECL
-453 SKALIPMKHRGP
+453 SKTLISIKHQGP
-465 CDLNVRSP
+465 CDLNIPSP
-473 CLDKVCDHGAV
+473 CLDKVCEHGAV
-484 CVVKNDEPVCEC
+484 CVVKNNEPVCEC

-536 KGPCDEACANCSF
+536 KGPCDESCANCSF

-564 ECVETHQPVCGSDGT
+564 ECVESNQPVCGSDGS

-592 KEQMDLRVVSQ
+592 KQQMDLRVVSQ

-620 VQNECECPQCFNE
+620 VQNKCECPQCSGE
-633 AYSPVCGS
+633 AFSPVCGS
-641 DGATYDNNCE
+641 DGTTYNNECE
-651 LLLSSCIRKARI
+651 LRTSTCMQKRRI
-663 DVAKLGSC
+663 DVAKPGSC

-689 DRCRTFG
+689 DRCRMFG

-701 DAEEDRCV
+701 DAEDDRCV
-709 CDFTCQSVP
+709 CDFSCQSVP
-718 HNPVCGSDGKNY
+718 HNLVCGSDGKNY
-730 SNECELKKAR
+730 SNECQLKKAR

-755 AVISATSLPE
+755 AAISATSLPE
-765 LTAPQHC
+765 LPAPQHC
-772 SLSVYGCCSDNI
+772 SLSVYGCCHDNV

-800 CNAYGSYKG
+800 CNVYGSYKG

-901 EAPTSCQ
+901 EAPTSCE
-908 ELECSFGAS
+908 ELVCNFGAT

-922 GQAHCECPAPDCDEK
+922 DQAHCECPSPDCDEK

-979 SELAE
+979 SEPAD
-984 RPTHNPITTTA
+984 RPTPNPSATTHSSTAAATITTP
-995 ASITTAAPLN
+995 APFH
-1005 PNIVYGIPPPRT
+1005 PDMVWAIPPPQT
-1017 AEIETNERPPATTP
+1017 EETETTERPPATTP
-1031 FSTINHNRA
+1031 FSTLIHNKANSRLS
-1040 RTNHRHPIHTQPQ
+1040 IHTQPQ
-1053 PPQPTAATTSSSRSI
+1053 PPKSTAAAATTTSSSHSG
-1068 RPTPSAAVASFE
+1068 PAPSAAASSFD

-1108 AEASGAE
+1108 TEASGAE
-1115 EPFDPTMANTTAPT
+1115 EPVGPTLASTTIPT
-1129 AEDRSSCDNT
+1129 AEDRSSCENT
-1139 EFGCCP
+1139 DFGCCP

-1160 STMRFSG
+1160 SRHASASFLDESQSATMRFSG

-1280 YALLTGLSSIPFFTT
+1280 YGLSSPFFTT
-1295 TTTTTTASVTT
+1295 TTTTTTSVTT
-1306 AAPTTTTTTTTTAA
+1306 AAPTTT
-1320 TSTTT
+1320 STTT
-1325 RPPTTTTPYF
+1325 RPPTTSPYIIRRPPGT
-1335 TRRPTRRPIRRTTTT
+1335 TRRPSNGRRTTTA
-1350 SAPVTTPLLHTTTP
+1350 SAPVTTPRP
-1364 AITTTTP
+1364 TTTTVAVTTTALP
-1371 FPATTVAHVKSKL
+1371 PATTIAHVRGKLHHKS
-1384 PHKAQKPCDSHP
+1384 QKPCGSHP

-1402 CEDDGNDF
+1402 CEDDGSDF

-1419 GSVCEKA
+1419 GSVCEKV
-1426 IKYYI
+1426 IKYFI
-1431 PSFGGQSYLAFQT
+1431 PSFGGQSYLAFPT

-1483 NGRVELRF
+1483 NGKVELRF

-1496 TGTLISKVQINQGRW
+1496 TGTVVSKVQINQGRW

-1534 GQSPRGTDGLNLD
+1534 GESPRGTDGLNLD

-1552 GGVLEDMKQDVMER
+1552 GGVLEEMKQDVRER

-1589 QENGG
+1589 QESEG

-1602 GECGNNPCLPNPCKN
+1602 GECGNNPCQPNPCNN

-1669 CECPMGREGKH
+1669 CECPMGREGRH
-1680 CERVAE
+1680 CEKVVE

-1711 DLRQKLSMTVVLMAN
+1711 DLRQKVSMTVILMAN

-1768 RSKEPIQLNVWNTIN
+1768 RSNEAIQLNVWNTIN

-1792 IMVNKKNPVRGEAPN
+1792 IMVNKKDPVRGEAPN

-1827 RLARVAALTEGFKGT
+1827 RLARVAALTDGFKGT

-1847 LMGTPV
+1847 LMGTTI
-1853 LREEHALRSSD
+1853 LREENALRSSNI
-1864 VAMFQDHPCSQEP
+1864 AMFQGHPCSQEP
-1877 CHNGGLCSPQ
+1877 CHNSGRCNPM
-1887 LDTYECVCLN
+1887 LDNYECACLS
-1897 GFSGGHC
+1897 GFSGGRC

-1924 TFIEYHNAVTKS
+1924 TFIEYHNAVTK
-1936 QLTNEIPD
+1936 
-1944 PESLENPSD
+1944 
-1953 QSEKA
+1953 SEKA

-2015 VRVDTNR
+2015 VRVNTNR

-2064 GGLEELAVA
+2064 GGLEELSVA

-2102 DALNSPKI
+2102 DALNSPRI

>member
-1 MGSHRTVRAGRT
+1 MGSQRALRPGRT
-13 ALLLAGLLVAL
+13 ALLLAAVLLVAL
-24 WQRCAASCPE
+24 GQRCAATCPE

-44 NIVLTGTVDEI
+44 NVVLTGTVDEI

-69 RVWRYLKGKSNVNR
+69 RVWRYLKGKSSVNR

-88 GGNKL
+88 GGNKV

-121 PESMGPE
+121 LQSMGPE

-149 VEHCVEAHKY
+149 VEHCVE
-159 IIADKPPHFTPA
+159 DKPPHFTPA

-188 ERDPTDPAKA
+188 ERNPTDPAKA
-198 ECVCKRVECPSLVA
+198 ECVCKRLECPSLVA

-224 ECELEKAQCNTQR
+224 ECELEKAQCSTQR

-244 GPCSLKDPCTEV
+244 GPCSLKDPCAEV

-264 VQSSDGLSSKCMCP
+264 VQSSDGLSAKCMCP

-286 ETVCGSDGED
+286 QTVCGSDGKD

-310 QKNIRVQYQGH
+310 QKNLRVQYPGR
-321 CDPCKDSE
+321 CDPCDDSE
-329 NSLSTMC
+329 NSLNTMC
-336 RVETLTRNTLIFG
+336 RVEALTRQPLQFF

-355 PGSEPLCASDGE
+355 PSGDTLCASDGQ
-367 TYSSECAMT
+367 TYASECAMT
-376 AKGMQKGIKL
+376 STGLQRGVKL
-386 RKIHAGQCRRL
+386 RKIHSGRCRGPD
-397 EQCKE
+397 ECQDE
-402 DCLFNAVC
+402 CLFNAVC
-410 LIEQLSARC
+410 VVEPAGARC
-419 SCDPIECDGTY
+419 SCDPIECDGSY
-430 KPVCGKDGRTYTN
+430 KPQCGRDGRTYTN
-443 DCMRRKAECL
+443 DCMRRKAECFGR
-453 SKALIPMKHRGP
+453 ALLPVKHQGP
-465 CDLNVRSP
+465 CDLSEPSP
-473 CLDKVCDHGAV
+473 CLDKVCEHGAV
-484 CVVKNDEPVCEC
+484 CVVKNGEPVCEC

-518 CEMRAMGCALQK
+518 CEMRAMGCALQR
-530 AIHIQH
+530 AIAIQH

-549 GAICDAQSGQCVCAS
+549 GAICDAQSGRCVCPS
-564 ECVETHQPVCGSDGT
+564 ECVESRQ
-579 TYNSECELHVRAC
+579 
-592 KEQMDLRVVSQ
+592 
-603 GECKTCGST
+603 
-612 VCAWGARC
+612 
-620 VQNECECPQCFNE
+620 
-633 AYSPVCGS
+633 PVCGS
-641 DGATYDNNCE
+641 DGATYTSECE
-651 LLLSSCIRKARI
+651 LNVRACKEQMELRVVGQGECKTCGGVVCAWGARCVLNQCECQPCSGEPLSLVCGSDGNTYDNECELRLSSCLQKRRI
-663 DVAKLGSC
+663 DAARPGSC
-671 DEDCG
+671 DEECG
-676 SGGSGSGVESCEQ
+676 SGASGSGVESCEQ

-701 DAEEDRCV
+701 DAEDDRCI
-709 CDFTCQSVP
+709 CDFSCASVP
-718 HNPVCGSDGKNY
+718 HSTVCGSDGKNY
-730 SNECELKKAR
+730 SNECEVKKAR
-740 CEKQEHLLIQNQGPC
+740 CEKQEHLQVQNQGPC
-755 AVISATSLPE
+755 PAISAAPAAE
-765 LTAPQHC
+765 PAEPQHC
-772 SLSVYGCCSDNI
+772 SLSVYGCCNDNQ

-800 CNAYGSYKG
+800 CNPYGSYKG
-809 TCDPASGQCS
+809 TCDPSSGQCS

-888 GSKMGMNGCDKGP
+888 GSMMGMNGCDKGP
-901 EAPTSCQ
+901 EAPTSCD
-908 ELECSFGAS
+908 ELECSFGAT
-917 CIEVN
+917 CIEVS
-922 GQAHCECPAPDCDEK
+922 GQAHCECPPPDCDER

-974 CTETI
+974 CTETEPT
-979 SELAE
+979 ELATTTPS
-984 RPTHNPITTTA
+984 PTAAAATITTTA
-995 ASITTAAPLN
+995 TYH
-1005 PNIVYGIPPPRT
+1005 PNMVFAIPTPRT
-1017 AEIETNERPPATTP
+1017 EAVDQRPPGPTH
-1031 FSTINHNRA
+1031 FSTH
-1040 RTNHRHPIHTQPQ
+1040 TPKHRHFIHNNEPQ
-1053 PPQPTAATTSSSRSI
+1053 STAAATTAFPR
-1068 RPTPSAAVASFE
+1068 RNGPTPPITAISFE

-1087 SGDDQTEEEEEQEE
+1087 SGDDQAEEEEEEEEEQEE
-1101 EAGSGIP
+1101 PDEEAGSGIP
-1108 AEASGAE
+1108 KESSGAD
-1115 EPFDPTMANTTAPT
+1115 DPIGPTLSTPTLATAD
-1129 AEDRSSCDNT
+1129 ERSSCDNT

-1145 DGKTPSSTPEGANCP
+1145 DGRTPASTPEGANCP
-1160 STMRFSG
+1160 STLRFSG
-1167 FLHLDQVE
+1167 SLHLDQVE
-1175 GQEIFYTPEM
+1175 GQEVFHTPEM
-1185 EDPKSELFG
+1185 DDPKSELFG
-1194 ETARSIES
+1194 ETARSIEN
-1202 ALNELFRKSEV
+1202 ALNDLFRKSEV
-1213 HKDFMSVR
+1213 RKDFMSVR
-1221 VRNLAPSNS
+1221 VRNLAASNS
-1230 ILAFVE
+1230 ILAYVE
-1236 AHFKPDTRYTVE
+1236 AHFRPDTRYTVE

-1257 LKASKETS
+1257 MKASKDTG
-1265 IAVKKPEDENIRFTN
+1265 IAVKKPEDQNIRFTN
-1280 YALLTGLSSIPFFTT
+1280 YDFSSFPFFTT
-1295 TTTTTTASVTT
+1295 TTTTTTASITT
-1306 AAPTTTTTTTTTAA
+1306 AAPMTTTTTTAA
-1320 TSTTT
+1320 AATTT
-1325 RPPTTTTPYF
+1325 ARLPPTSPYV
-1335 TRRPTRRPIRRTTTT
+1335 TRRPPGTTRRPSSSRRTTTT
-1350 SAPVTTPLLHTTTP
+1350 AAPVTTPLPPVTTAAAAAAATTTP
-1364 AITTTTP
+1364 PASTQNRGRTKAHHRTP
-1371 FPATTVAHVKSKL
+1371 CS
-1384 PHKAQKPCDSHP
+1384 SHP

-1419 GSVCEKA
+1419 GSVCEKV
-1426 IKYYI
+1426 IKYFI

-1458 ASEMT
+1458 ASETT

-1469 GQEGKKDFISLALV
+1469 GQDSKKDFISLALV

-1496 TGTLISKVQINQGRW
+1496 TSTVASTVQVEHGRW

-1520 RNAMLSVDNEPHIE
+1520 RNAMLSVDSEPHVE
-1534 GQSPRGTDGLNLD
+1534 GESPRGTDGLNLD
-1547 TNLFI
+1547 THLFI
-1552 GGVLEDMKQDVMER
+1552 GGVPHEMKADVKER
-1566 TAVATGLVGCIRLLD
+1566 TSVAAGLVGCIRMLD

-1602 GECGNNPCLPNPCKN
+1602 GECGNNPCQPNPCKN

-1633 SKGFW
+1633 TKGFW
-1638 GPTCAD
+1638 GATCAD
-1644 VHDPCEPNRCHP
+1644 VHDPCEPKRCHP
-1656 SSQCQVLPEGGYK
+1656 SSQCQPQPEGGYK
-1669 CECPMGREGKH
+1669 CECPMGREGRH
-1680 CERVAE
+1680 CEKVVE
-1686 RRGAYMPLFNGDSYL
+1686 RGGAYMPHFNGDSYV

-1711 DLRQKLSMTVVLMAN
+1711 DLRQKVSVTVTLMAN
-1726 DSNGLIFYNGQ
+1726 DSNGMIFYNGQ
-1737 KSDGKGD
+1737 KSDGRGD
-1744 FISLSLNNG
+1744 FISLSLNEG

-1792 IMVNKKNPVRGEAPN
+1792 IMVNKKDPVRGEAPN

-1814 KESLFVGGAPDYS
+1814 KESLLVGGAPDYS
-1827 RLARVAALTEGFKGT
+1827 RLARAAALVEGFKGT

-1847 LMGTPV
+1847 LMGTPI
-1853 LREEHALRSSD
+1853 LREENVLRSSN
-1864 VAMFQDHPCSQEP
+1864 VATFQGHPCAQEP
-1877 CHNGGLCSPQ
+1877 CHNGGRCNPQ
-1887 LDTYECVCLN
+1887 LDMYECVCLS

-1936 QLTNEIPD
+1936 
-1944 PESLENPSD
+1944 
-1953 QSEKA
+1953 EKA

-1985 RSDYIALAIVDGH
+1985 RSDYIALAVVDGR

-2040 NEAAV
+2040 NEAPV

-2085 GCIKDVVV
+2085 GCVKDVVV

-2102 DALNSPKI
+2102 DALNSPHI
-2110 LHCSAAK
+2110 LQCSAAK

>member
-1 MGSHRTVRAGRT
+1 MGSQRTLRPGRT

-69 RVWRYLKGKSNVNR
+69 RVWRYLKGKSTVNR

-88 GGNKL
+88 GGNKV

-100 PGICDNQVAT
+100 PGICDNRVAT

-171 QPPDGCRGMLCG
+171 QTPDGCRGMLCG

-188 ERDPTDPAKA
+188 ERDLTDPAKA

-212 PVCGSDSSTYSN
+212 PVCGSDSSTYTN

-264 VQSSDGLSSKCMCP
+264 VQSSDGLSAKCMCP
-278 LGCEGKAE
+278 LGCEGKPE
-286 ETVCGSDGED
+286 QTVCGSDGKD

-310 QKNIRVQYQGH
+310 QKNIRVQYQGP

-329 NSLSTMC
+329 NSVNTMC
-336 RVETLTRNTLIFG
+336 RVEALTRQPLLFG

-355 PGSEPLCASDGE
+355 PGSEPLCASDGQ
-367 TYSSECAMT
+367 TYPSECAMT
-376 AKGMQKGIKL
+376 SSGMQKGIKL
-386 RKIHAGQCRRL
+386 RKIHAGRCRKMV
-397 EQCKE
+397 ECKE
-402 DCLFNAVC
+402 ECLFNTVC
-410 LIEQLSARC
+410 LVEQLSAHC
-419 SCDPIECDGTY
+419 SCNPIECDGTY
-430 KPVCGKDGRTYTN
+430 KPVCGKDGHTYIN
-443 DCMRRKAECL
+443 DCVRRKTECL
-453 SKALIPMKHRGP
+453 SKSLIPIKHPGP
-465 CDLNVRSP
+465 CDLSIPSP

-484 CVVKNDEPVCEC
+484 CVVKNNEPVCEC
-496 PEACPQTSDPVCG
+496 PEACPQTPDPVCG

-518 CEMRAMGCALQK
+518 CEMRAMGCALQRT
-530 AIHIQH
+530 IHIQH

-549 GAICDAQSGQCVCAS
+549 GAICDSQSGLCVCAS
-564 ECVETHQPVCGSDGT
+564 ECVESHQPVCGSDGT

-592 KEQMDLRVVSQ
+592 IQQMDLRVVNQ
-603 GECKTCGST
+603 GECKTCGNT

-620 VQNECECPQCFNE
+620 VQNKCECPQCVGE
-633 AYSPVCGS
+633 AAAYSPVCGS
-641 DGATYDNNCE
+641 DGTTYKNECD
-651 LLLSSCIRKARI
+651 LRMSSCMQKRRI
-663 DVAKLGSC
+663 DVAKPGNC

-718 HNPVCGSDGKNY
+718 HNMVCGSDGRNY
-730 SNECELKKAR
+730 NNECELKKAR

-755 AVISATSLPE
+755 AAISVTSTPE
-765 LTAPQHC
+765 LTAPKHC
-772 SLSVYGCCSDNI
+772 SLSVYGCCHDNM
-784 TAALGVGLAGC
+784 TVALGVGLAGC

-800 CNAYGSYKG
+800 CNVYGSYKG
-809 TCDPASGQCS
+809 TCDPATGQCS

-840 GIVTENMS
+840 GIVTENIS
-848 GCTPCNCDATGS
+848 GCTPCNCDPTGS

-888 GSKMGMNGCDKGP
+888 GSKMSMNGCDKGP
-901 EAPTSCQ
+901 EAPTSCE
-908 ELECSFGAS
+908 ELVCSYGAS
-917 CIEVN
+917 CIEEN
-922 GQAHCECPAPDCDEK
+922 GQAHCECPSPDCDEK

-974 CTETI
+974 CTG
-979 SELAE
+979 
-984 RPTHNPITTTA
+984 PTVPSTTT
-995 ASITTAAPLN
+995 
-1005 PNIVYGIPPPRT
+1005 
-1017 AEIETNERPPATTP
+1017 
-1031 FSTINHNRA
+1031 
-1040 RTNHRHPIHTQPQ
+1040 
-1053 PPQPTAATTSSSRSI
+1053 
-1068 RPTPSAAVASFE
+1068 
-1080 GSGSGEP
+1080 
-1087 SGDDQTEEEEEQEE
+1087 
-1101 EAGSGIP
+1101 
-1108 AEASGAE
+1108 
-1115 EPFDPTMANTTAPT
+1115 PT
-1129 AEDRSSCDNT
+1129 AEDRSSCDNK

-1145 DGKTPSSTPEGANCP
+1145 DGKTPASTPDGANCP

-1167 FLHLDQVE
+1167 SLSLDQVE

-1202 ALNELFRKSEV
+1202 ALNELFRKSDV

-1230 ILAFVE
+1230 ILAYVE
-1236 AHFKPDTRYTVE
+1236 AHFKPDTRFTVE
-1248 DIEGALLKQ
+1248 DIKGALLKQ
-1257 LKASKETS
+1257 LKASKDTS
-1265 IAVKKPEDENIRFTN
+1265 IVVKKPEDENIHFTN
-1280 YALLTGLSSIPFFTT
+1280 YGLSSTPFFT

-1306 AAPTTTTTTTTTAA
+1306 AAPTTTTTT
-1320 TSTTT
+1320 
-1325 RPPTTTTPYF
+1325 RLPPTSPYI
-1335 TRRPTRRPIRRTTTT
+1335 TRRPPGTTRRLYTSRRTTTT
-1350 SAPVTTPLLHTTTP
+1350 SAPVTTLLPTTT
-1364 AITTTTP
+1364 AAMTTAAVTTTTLP
-1371 FPATTVAHVKSKL
+1371 PATTIAHVRERFH
-1384 PHKAQKPCDSHP
+1384 HKRPCSSHP

-1410 SCKCPAGRG
+1410 ICKCPAGRG
-1419 GSVCEKA
+1419 GSVCEKV
-1426 IKYYI
+1426 IKYFI

-1458 ASEMT
+1458 ASEVT

-1496 TGTLISKVQINQGRW
+1496 TGTLVSKVQINQGRW

-1534 GQSPRGTDGLNLD
+1534 GESPRGTDGLNLD

-1552 GGVLEDMKQDVMER
+1552 GGVTEDMKADVRER
-1566 TAVATGLVGCIRLLD
+1566 TAVATGLVGCIRMLD

-1656 SSQCQVLPEGGYK
+1656 SSQCQALPEGGYK

-1680 CERVAE
+1680 CEKVTE
-1686 RRGAYMPLFNGDSYL
+1686 RRGAYMPLFHGDSYV

-1753 ILEFRYDLGKGPATI
+1753 ILEFRYDLGKGPAVI
-1768 RSKEPIQLNVWNTIN
+1768 RSMEPIQLNVWNTIN

-1792 IMVNKKNPVRGEAPN
+1792 IMVNKKDPVRGEAPKSRKN

-1827 RLARVAALTEGFKGT
+1827 RLARVAALTDGFTGT

-1847 LMGTPV
+1847 LMGTPI
-1853 LREEHALRSSD
+1853 LREEYTQRSSN
-1864 VAMFQDHPCSQEP
+1864 VAMFQHHPCSQEP
-1877 CHNGGLCSPQ
+1877 CHNGGRCNPQ
-1887 LDTYECVCLN
+1887 LDTYECVCLS

-1936 QLTNEIPD
+1936 

-2064 GGLEELAVA
+2064 GGLEELAVS